1 MDINQITEEL
11 DTLFAQE
18 KIAEIPQFLESHIAQ
33 AAQEGAQEV
42 LLTLYNEIIGFYRE
56 TGQYALSIEN
66 CHKAVALMKKM
77 GIQDTIPYA
86 TTLLNI
92 ANAHRAAGLL
102 QESLELYNR
111 VRPIYVAHLDENDMY
126 FANFYNNLSLLYQE
140 MGDFASAKDQLVNAL
155 SIVSHK
161 PDRQFEAAVTQ
172 ANLANT
178 CIELGQDDEA
188 RARAEEAIRIFEEL
202 GVDDAHYSAAL
213 SALGSLYYMDK
224 DYNSALRAMEK
235 SRECVAKYLGTDNI
249 QYQRLS
255 ENIEIIQDK
264 IRTSEELSEAETPAQ
279 EETASVSAVEAS
291 EPEVLG
297 ELPVEVPVLENLA
310 EVPAL
315 ETLAAEASELETLAL
330 SEEMPEPEVPVTEE
344 MPELETFVPE
354 EASGQ
359 EVSVEVAFTE
369 KSESEAMSEEP
380 EQESEP
386 DRGTEQKEFA
396 EMSAESEQKSESVQS
411 FEQEPFTETTEA
423 EGMPAPAEKVE
434 QEAEFGGV
442 PEAETF
448 VLEESGQEAS
458 VEMPVS
464 EEPKQETSVEV
475 ALTEKSESEAGQE
488 IVSGGAPE
496 PKIPMSEEES
506 EPKTFA
512 EASVLEASG
521 QESESGEM
529 PASEATVSE
538 KVHGQEESAEVPEQ
552 EVVLGETPEQ
562 KTSVLP
568 EPHQELEPARVSEQE
583 VFVVMPK
590 ESEQESEPAVEESL
604 TETPPTEMSEAEAIP
619 TEESKAETSVAASPE
634 AKIMPAE
641 ESKEE
646 ASVAEESTDSSE
658 MKAIPTEESNGEAV
672 VEALSTEETALESVL
687 EEPKKD
693 TFVETPNTETD
704 QSAIPAESPEQED
717 LTPSI
722 TGIDLC
728 RRYYEEYGRPMI
740 AGKFQAYESR
750 IAVGLVGKG
759 SDCFGFDDVLSQDH
773 DFGPRFVMWVTK
785 KVYDEIGEEL
795 QEAYDK
801 LPSQFLGIDRIETFH
816 GKDRSGVMI
825 IEEFYKSLLGF
836 DLAGMLAHNNEDT
849 ASGKENLDTIKCWL
863 SVQEYALAAA
873 VNGEVFR
880 DDEGIFTQY
889 RNLLSAY
896 YPKAVWYRKV
906 AQTCALFSQSGQ
918 YNLPRMRRRGQLV
931 SAELAKAE
939 CAKQAM
945 KLYYLLN
952 RKYAP
957 HDKWLYRGMPENA
970 QMTLGEEGMENAD
983 VPKLVE
989 KLSLLP
995 ADKAH
1000 EAALTMAVESLAVI
1014 FANELEKLNM
1024 VGKCDLYLDVCTKE
1038 LMTKSDALL
1047 TAIVAN
1053 TPIVTALSLSI
1064 AKSEFEAFDKV
1075 QNEGGRASCQ
1085 NNWPTFK
1092 VMRMSQYMTWT
1103 EDMLLQYLYE
1113 FKTNYA
1119 NGRNMIEEKYAR
1131 MMESTAPLEY
1141 ARFAK
1146 RLPAVSEAKKAI
1158 VEQIV
1163 ALQVKWMEEFAAQY
1177 PNLAEDARAIH
1188 TAEDL
1193 SYDTSYE
1200 TYLRG
1205 ELRTYSDRM
1214 LEMYGRYIVAHAQEG
1229 KNVACEIMKNTVQF
1243 YGYQDLETANAK
1255 SANDTHDR

>member
-1 MDINQITEEL
+1 MDINQITQEL
-11 DTLFAQE
+11 DALFAQE
-18 KIAEIPQFLESHIAQ
+18 KIGEIPQFLESHIAQ
-33 AAQEGAQEV
+33 AAKEGAQDV

-56 TGQYALSIEN
+56 TGQYTLSIEN
-66 CHKAVALMKKM
+66 CHKAVALMNEM

-102 QESLELYNR
+102 QESLDLYNR
-111 VRPIYVAHLDENDMY
+111 VRPIYVTHLDEDDMY

-224 DYNSALRAMEK
+224 DYNSALNAMEK

-255 ENIEIIQDK
+255 ENIVIIQDK
-264 IRTSEELSEAETPAQ
+264 IKNSEKLPDTERTDAEEP
-279 EETASVSAVEAS
+279 SAVSDAGANAERTNAE
-291 EPEVLG
+291 EPSAVPDAGTVEQEVTG
-297 ELPVEVPVLENLA
+297 ELPVEMP
-310 EVPAL
+310 
-315 ETLAAEASELETLAL
+315 ELEYLPEESALDTLVVESAEMEILAGAL
-330 SEEMPEPEVPVTEE
+330 SEEPAPEVAVTGEESAPEESVPEASEEAPDMFESEPKVFGEDPDKCEPVKEESEPEKSAQAAFEEAPAISEPVKEEPKPEVTEE
-344 MPELETFVPE
+344 E
-354 EASGQ
+354 
-359 EVSVEVAFTE
+359 
-369 KSESEAMSEEP
+369 
-380 EQESEP
+380 
-386 DRGTEQKEFA
+386 
-396 EMSAESEQKSESVQS
+396 
-411 FEQEPFTETTEA
+411 
-423 EGMPAPAEKVE
+423 
-434 QEAEFGGV
+434 
-442 PEAETF
+442 
-448 VLEESGQEAS
+448 
-458 VEMPVS
+458 PVS
-464 EEPKQETSVEV
+464 EEPAQR
-475 ALTEKSESEAGQE
+475 A
-488 IVSGGAPE
+488 
-496 PKIPMSEEES
+496 SEEEPVIS
-506 EPKTFA
+506 EPMKEEPKPEVTEEEPA
-512 EASVLEASG
+512 I
-521 QESESGEM
+521 SEPVKE
-529 PASEATVSE
+529 
-538 KVHGQEESAEVPEQ
+538 
-552 EVVLGETPEQ
+552 
-562 KTSVLP
+562 
-568 EPHQELEPARVSEQE
+568 ELEP
-583 VFVVMPK
+583 
-590 ESEQESEPAVEESL
+590 EESVA
-604 TETPPTEMSEAEAIP
+604 TEKE
-619 TEESKAETSVAASPE
+619 PE
-634 AKIMPAE
+634 LKVF
-641 ESKEE
+641 EE
-646 ASVAEESTDSSE
+646 A
-658 MKAIPTEESNGEAV
+658 P
-672 VEALSTEETALESVL
+672 
-687 EEPKKD
+687 EEP
-693 TFVETPNTETD
+693 EL
-704 QSAIPAESPEQED
+704 ED
-717 LTPSI
+717 LTPPI
-722 TGIDLC
+722 TGMELC

-740 AGKFQAYESR
+740 AGKFHTYESR

-801 LPSQFLGIDRIETFH
+801 LPNQFLGVDRIETFH

-825 IEEFYKSLLGF
+825 IEEFYKNLLGF
-836 DLAGMLAHNNEDT
+836 DLVGMLAHNHEDT
-849 ASGKENLDTIKCWL
+849 ASGKESLDTIKCWL
-863 SVQEYALAAA
+863 SVQEYGLAAA

-889 RNLLSAY
+889 RKLLSAY

-957 HDKWLYRGMPENA
+957 HDKWLYKGMPENP

-989 KLSLLP
+989 QMSLLP
-995 ADKAH
+995 ADIAH
-1000 EAALTMAVESLAVI
+1000 EAALTTAVESLAVI

-1024 VGKCDLYLDVCTKE
+1024 VGKCDLYLDACTKE

-1141 ARFAK
+1141 ARFAN
-1146 RLPAVSEAKKAI
+1146 RLPEVSEAKKAI

-1177 PNLAEDARAIH
+1177 PNLAEDARTIH

-1193 SYDTSYE
+1193 PYDTSYE

-1229 KNVACEIMKNTVQF
+1229 KNVAREIMENTVQF
-1243 YGYQDLETANAK
+1243 YGYQDLASANAK
-1255 SANDTHDR
+1255 SMQS

>member
-1 MDINQITEEL
+1 MDINQITQEL
-11 DTLFAQE
+11 DALFAQE
-18 KIAEIPQFLESHIAQ
+18 KIGEIPQFLESHIAQ
-33 AAQEGAQEV
+33 AAKEGAQDV

-56 TGQYALSIEN
+56 TGQYTLSIEN
-66 CHKAVALMKKM
+66 CHKAVALMNEM

-102 QESLELYNR
+102 QESLDLYNR
-111 VRPIYVAHLDENDMY
+111 VRPIYVTHLDEDDMY

-224 DYNSALRAMEK
+224 DYNSALNAMEK

-255 ENIEIIQDK
+255 ENIVIIQDK
-264 IRTSEELSEAETPAQ
+264 IKNSEKLSDTERTDAEEP
-279 EETASVSAVEAS
+279 SAVSDGANAERTNAE
-291 EPEVLG
+291 EPSAVPDAGTVGQEVTG
-297 ELPVEVPVLENLA
+297 ELPVQMP
-310 EVPAL
+310 
-315 ETLAAEASELETLAL
+315 ELEYLPEESALDTLVVESAEMEILAGAL
-330 SEEMPEPEVPVTEE
+330 SEEPAPEVAVTGEE
-344 MPELETFVPE
+344 SAPEESVPE
-354 EASGQ
+354 A
-359 EVSVEVAFTE
+359 
-369 KSESEAMSEEP
+369 SEEAP
-380 EQESEP
+380 DMFESEP
-386 DRGTEQKEFA
+386 KVFGEDPDKC
-396 EMSAESEQKSESVQS
+396 
-411 FEQEPFTETTEA
+411 EPV
-423 EGMPAPAEKVE
+423 K
-434 QEAEFGGV
+434 
-442 PEAETF
+442 
-448 VLEESGQEAS
+448 
-458 VEMPVS
+458 
-464 EEPKQETSVEV
+464 
-475 ALTEKSESEAGQE
+475 
-488 IVSGGAPE
+488 
-496 PKIPMSEEES
+496 EES
-506 EPKTFA
+506 EPEKSAQAAFE
-512 EASVLEASG
+512 EAPAISEPVKEESKSEVTEEEPVSSEPAQGTSEEEPAIS
-521 QESESGEM
+521 ESESKVIEEEPDKYEPVKEEPKSEVTEEG
-529 PASEATVSE
+529 PASSKPAPGASEEEPAISESELVTNEKRFESEEIVQEASAISE
-538 KVHGQEESAEVPEQ
+538 SVKEEPKPEVIEEEPAQRASEEEPVISEPMKEEPKPEVT
-552 EVVLGETPEQ
+552 EE
-562 KTSVLP
+562 
-568 EPHQELEPARVSEQE
+568 EPAISEPVKEELEP
-583 VFVVMPK
+583 
-590 ESEQESEPAVEESL
+590 EESVA
-604 TETPPTEMSEAEAIP
+604 TEKE
-619 TEESKAETSVAASPE
+619 PE
-634 AKIMPAE
+634 LKVF
-641 ESKEE
+641 EE
-646 ASVAEESTDSSE
+646 A
-658 MKAIPTEESNGEAV
+658 P
-672 VEALSTEETALESVL
+672 
-687 EEPKKD
+687 EEP
-693 TFVETPNTETD
+693 EL
-704 QSAIPAESPEQED
+704 ED
-717 LTPSI
+717 LTPPI
-722 TGIDLC
+722 TGMELC

-740 AGKFQAYESR
+740 AGKFHAYESR

-801 LPSQFLGIDRIETFH
+801 LPNQFLGVDRIETFH

-825 IEEFYKSLLGF
+825 IEEFYKNLLGF
-836 DLAGMLAHNNEDT
+836 DLVGMLAHNHEDT
-849 ASGKENLDTIKCWL
+849 ASGKESLDTIKCWL
-863 SVQEYALAAA
+863 SVQEYGLAAA

-889 RNLLSAY
+889 RKLLSAY

-957 HDKWLYRGMPENA
+957 HDKWLYKGMPENP

-989 KLSLLP
+989 QMSLLP
-995 ADKAH
+995 ADIAH
-1000 EAALTMAVESLAVI
+1000 EAALTTAVESLAVI

-1024 VGKCDLYLDVCTKE
+1024 VGKCDLYLDACTKE

-1141 ARFAK
+1141 ARFAN
-1146 RLPAVSEAKKAI
+1146 RLPEVSEAKKAI

-1177 PNLAEDARAIH
+1177 PNLAEDARTIH

-1193 SYDTSYE
+1193 PYDTSYE

-1229 KNVACEIMKNTVQF
+1229 KNVAREIMENTVQF
-1243 YGYQDLETANAK
+1243 YGYQDLASANAK
-1255 SANDTHDR
+1255 SMQS

>member
-1 MDINQITEEL
+1 
-11 DTLFAQE
+11 
-18 KIAEIPQFLESHIAQ
+18 
-33 AAQEGAQEV
+33 
-42 LLTLYNEIIGFYRE
+42 
-56 TGQYALSIEN
+56 
-66 CHKAVALMKKM
+66 
-77 GIQDTIPYA
+77 
-86 TTLLNI
+86 
-92 ANAHRAAGLL
+92 
-102 QESLELYNR
+102 
-111 VRPIYVAHLDENDMY
+111 
-126 FANFYNNLSLLYQE
+126 
-140 MGDFASAKDQLVNAL
+140 
-155 SIVSHK
+155 
-161 PDRQFEAAVTQ
+161 
-172 ANLANT
+172 
-178 CIELGQDDEA
+178 
-188 RARAEEAIRIFEEL
+188 
-202 GVDDAHYSAAL
+202 
-213 SALGSLYYMDK
+213 
-224 DYNSALRAMEK
+224 
-235 SRECVAKYLGTDNI
+235 
-249 QYQRLS
+249 
-255 ENIEIIQDK
+255 
-264 IRTSEELSEAETPAQ
+264 
-279 EETASVSAVEAS
+279 
-291 EPEVLG
+291 
-297 ELPVEVPVLENLA
+297 
-310 EVPAL
+310 
-315 ETLAAEASELETLAL
+315 
-330 SEEMPEPEVPVTEE
+330 
-344 MPELETFVPE
+344 MPELET
-354 EASGQ
+354 A
-359 EVSVEVAFTE
+359 
-369 KSESEAMSEEP
+369 
-380 EQESEP
+380 
-386 DRGTEQKEFA
+386 
-396 EMSAESEQKSESVQS
+396 
-411 FEQEPFTETTEA
+411 
-423 EGMPAPAEKVE
+423 
-434 QEAEFGGV
+434 
-442 PEAETF
+442 
-448 VLEESGQEAS
+448 VLE
-458 VEMPVS
+458 
-464 EEPKQETSVEV
+464 
-475 ALTEKSESEAGQE
+475 
-488 IVSGGAPE
+488 
-496 PKIPMSEEES
+496 
-506 EPKTFA
+506 
-512 EASVLEASG
+512 
-521 QESESGEM
+521 
-529 PASEATVSE
+529 
-538 KVHGQEESAEVPEQ
+538 
-552 EVVLGETPEQ
+552 
-562 KTSVLP
+562 
-568 EPHQELEPARVSEQE
+568 
-583 VFVVMPK
+583 
-590 ESEQESEPAVEESL
+590 ESEQESEPAQTSVEES
-604 TETPPTEMSEAEAIP
+604 PTEVSESEEEVFVAEASVNTSEVEAIP
-619 TEESKAETSVAASPE
+619 
-634 AKIMPAE
+634 I
-641 ESKEE
+641 
-646 ASVAEESTDSSE
+646 
-658 MKAIPTEESNGEAV
+658 EESNGEAA
-672 VEALSTEETALESVL
+672 VEVLSTEEPALEPVL
-687 EEPKKD
+687 EEPKREA
-693 TFVETPNTETD
+693 FAEAPLTETLE
-704 QSAIPAESPEQED
+704 QAASPAKSPEQED

-836 DLAGMLAHNNEDT
+836 DLVGMLAHNNEDT

-896 YPKAVWYRKV
+896 YPKAVWYRKA

-931 SAELAKAE
+931 AAELAKAE

-1000 EAALTMAVESLAVI
+1000 EAALTTAVESLAVI

-1193 SYDTSYE
+1193 AYDTSYE

-1214 LEMYGRYIVAHAQEG
+1214 LEMYGRYIVAHAQAG

-1255 SANDTHDR
+1255 SAN

>member
-1 MDINQITEEL
+1 MDINQITQEL
-11 DTLFAQE
+11 DALFAQE
-18 KIAEIPQFLESHIAQ
+18 KIGEIPQFLESHIAQ
-33 AAQEGAQEV
+33 AAKEGAQDV

-56 TGQYALSIEN
+56 TGQYTLSIEN
-66 CHKAVALMKKM
+66 CHKAVALMNEM

-102 QESLELYNR
+102 QESLDLYNR
-111 VRPIYVAHLDENDMY
+111 VRPIYVTHLDEDDMY

-224 DYNSALRAMEK
+224 DYNSALNAMEK

-255 ENIEIIQDK
+255 ENIVIIQDK
-264 IRTSEELSEAETPAQ
+264 IKNSEKLSDTERTDAEEPSAVSDGANAERTNAEEPSAVPDAGTVGQEVTGELSVQMP
-279 EETASVSAVEAS
+279 
-291 EPEVLG
+291 
-297 ELPVEVPVLENLA
+297 
-310 EVPAL
+310 
-315 ETLAAEASELETLAL
+315 ELEYLPEESALDTLVVESAEMEILAGAL
-330 SEEMPEPEVPVTEE
+330 SEEPAPEVAVTGEESAPEESVPEASEEAPDMFESEPKVFGEDPDKCEPVKEESEPEKSAQAAFEEAPAISEPVKEESKSEVTEE
-344 MPELETFVPE
+344 EPVSSEPAQGTSE
-354 EASGQ
+354 EEPAI
-359 EVSVEVAFTE
+359 
-369 KSESEAMSEEP
+369 SESESKVIEEEPDKYEPVKEELKPEVTEEGPASSEPAPGASEEEP
-380 EQESEP
+380 AISESELVTNEK
-386 DRGTEQKEFA
+386 RF
-396 EMSAESEQKSESVQS
+396 ESEEIVQEASAISESVK
-411 FEQEPFTETTEA
+411 EEPKPEVIE
-423 EGMPAPAEKVE
+423 EGSSSSEPAPGASEEEPAISESVKE
-434 QEAEFGGV
+434 EPK
-442 PEAETF
+442 PEVT
-448 VLEESGQEAS
+448 EEE
-458 VEMPVS
+458 PVS
-464 EEPKQETSVEV
+464 EEPAQR
-475 ALTEKSESEAGQE
+475 A
-488 IVSGGAPE
+488 
-496 PKIPMSEEES
+496 SEEEPVIS
-506 EPKTFA
+506 EPMK
-512 EASVLEASG
+512 
-521 QESESGEM
+521 
-529 PASEATVSE
+529 
-538 KVHGQEESAEVPEQ
+538 EESKPEVTE
-552 EVVLGETPEQ
+552 E
-562 KTSVLP
+562 
-568 EPHQELEPARVSEQE
+568 EPAISEPVKEELEP
-583 VFVVMPK
+583 
-590 ESEQESEPAVEESL
+590 EESVA
-604 TETPPTEMSEAEAIP
+604 TEKE
-619 TEESKAETSVAASPE
+619 PE
-634 AKIMPAE
+634 LKVF
-641 ESKEE
+641 EE
-646 ASVAEESTDSSE
+646 A
-658 MKAIPTEESNGEAV
+658 P
-672 VEALSTEETALESVL
+672 
-687 EEPKKD
+687 EEP
-693 TFVETPNTETD
+693 EL
-704 QSAIPAESPEQED
+704 ED
-717 LTPSI
+717 LTPPI
-722 TGIDLC
+722 IGMELC

-740 AGKFQAYESR
+740 AGKFHAYESR

-801 LPSQFLGIDRIETFH
+801 LPNQFLGVDRIETFH

-825 IEEFYKSLLGF
+825 IEEFYKNLLGF
-836 DLAGMLAHNNEDT
+836 DLVGMLAHNHEDT
-849 ASGKENLDTIKCWL
+849 ASGKESLDTIKCWL
-863 SVQEYALAAA
+863 SVQEYGLAAA

-889 RNLLSAY
+889 RKLLSAY

-957 HDKWLYRGMPENA
+957 HDKWLYKGMPENP

-989 KLSLLP
+989 QMSLLP
-995 ADKAH
+995 ADIAH
-1000 EAALTMAVESLAVI
+1000 EAALTTAVESLAVI

-1024 VGKCDLYLDVCTKE
+1024 VGKCDLYLDACTKE

-1141 ARFAK
+1141 ARFAN
-1146 RLPAVSEAKKAI
+1146 RLPEVSEAKKAI

-1177 PNLAEDARAIH
+1177 PNLAEDARTIH

-1193 SYDTSYE
+1193 PYDTSYE

-1229 KNVACEIMKNTVQF
+1229 KNVAREIMENTVQF
-1243 YGYQDLETANAK
+1243 YGYQDLASANAK
-1255 SANDTHDR
+1255 SMQS

>member
-1 MDINQITEEL
+1 MDINQITQEL
-11 DTLFAQE
+11 DALFAQE
-18 KIAEIPQFLESHIAQ
+18 KIGEIPQFLESHIAQ
-33 AAQEGAQEV
+33 AAKEGAQDV

-56 TGQYALSIEN
+56 TGQYTLSIEN
-66 CHKAVALMKKM
+66 CHKAVALMNEM

-102 QESLELYNR
+102 QESLDLYNR
-111 VRPIYVAHLDENDMY
+111 VRPIYVTHLDEDDMY

-224 DYNSALRAMEK
+224 DYNSALNAMEK

-255 ENIEIIQDK
+255 ENIVIIQDK
-264 IRTSEELSEAETPAQ
+264 IKNSEKLSDTERTDAEEP
-279 EETASVSAVEAS
+279 SAVSDAGANAERTNAE
-291 EPEVLG
+291 EPSAVPDAGTVEQEVTG
-297 ELPVEVPVLENLA
+297 ELPVEMP
-310 EVPAL
+310 
-315 ETLAAEASELETLAL
+315 ELEYLPEESALDTLVVESAEMEILAGAL
-330 SEEMPEPEVPVTEE
+330 SEEPAPEVAVTGEE
-344 MPELETFVPE
+344 SAPEESVPE
-354 EASGQ
+354 A
-359 EVSVEVAFTE
+359 
-369 KSESEAMSEEP
+369 SEEAP
-380 EQESEP
+380 DMFESEP
-386 DRGTEQKEFA
+386 KVFGEDPDKC
-396 EMSAESEQKSESVQS
+396 
-411 FEQEPFTETTEA
+411 EPV
-423 EGMPAPAEKVE
+423 K
-434 QEAEFGGV
+434 
-442 PEAETF
+442 
-448 VLEESGQEAS
+448 
-458 VEMPVS
+458 
-464 EEPKQETSVEV
+464 
-475 ALTEKSESEAGQE
+475 
-488 IVSGGAPE
+488 
-496 PKIPMSEEES
+496 EES
-506 EPKTFA
+506 EPEKSAQAAFE
-512 EASVLEASG
+512 EAPAISEPVKEESKSEVTEEEPVSSEPAQGTSEEEPAIS
-521 QESESGEM
+521 ESESKVIEEEPDKYEPVKEEPKSEVTEEE
-529 PASEATVSE
+529 PASSDPAPGASE
-538 KVHGQEESAEVPEQ
+538 EEPAIS
-552 EVVLGETPEQ
+552 
-562 KTSVLP
+562 
-568 EPHQELEPARVSEQE
+568 EPVKEELEP
-583 VFVVMPK
+583 
-590 ESEQESEPAVEESL
+590 EESVA
-604 TETPPTEMSEAEAIP
+604 TEKE
-619 TEESKAETSVAASPE
+619 PE
-634 AKIMPAE
+634 LKVF
-641 ESKEE
+641 EE
-646 ASVAEESTDSSE
+646 A
-658 MKAIPTEESNGEAV
+658 P
-672 VEALSTEETALESVL
+672 
-687 EEPKKD
+687 EEP
-693 TFVETPNTETD
+693 EL
-704 QSAIPAESPEQED
+704 ED
-717 LTPSI
+717 LTPPI
-722 TGIDLC
+722 TGMELC

-740 AGKFQAYESR
+740 AGKFHAYESR

-801 LPSQFLGIDRIETFH
+801 LPNQFLGVDRIETFH

-825 IEEFYKSLLGF
+825 IEEFYKNLLGF
-836 DLAGMLAHNNEDT
+836 DLVGMLAHNHEDT
-849 ASGKENLDTIKCWL
+849 ASGKESLDTIKCWL
-863 SVQEYALAAA
+863 SVQEYGLAAA

-889 RNLLSAY
+889 RKLLSAY

-957 HDKWLYRGMPENA
+957 HDKWLYKGMPENP

-989 KLSLLP
+989 QMSLLP
-995 ADKAH
+995 ADIAH
-1000 EAALTMAVESLAVI
+1000 EAALTTAVESLAVI

-1024 VGKCDLYLDVCTKE
+1024 VGKCDLYLDACTKE

-1141 ARFAK
+1141 ARFAN
-1146 RLPAVSEAKKAI
+1146 RLPEVSEAKKAI

-1177 PNLAEDARAIH
+1177 PNLAEDARTIH

-1193 SYDTSYE
+1193 PYDTSYE

-1229 KNVACEIMKNTVQF
+1229 KNVAREIMENTVQF
-1243 YGYQDLETANAK
+1243 YGYQDLASANAK
-1255 SANDTHDR
+1255 SMQS

>member
-1 MDINQITEEL
+1 MDINQITQEL
-11 DTLFAQE
+11 DALFAQE
-18 KIAEIPQFLESHIAQ
+18 KIGEIPQFLESHIAQ
-33 AAQEGAQEV
+33 AAKEGAQDV

-56 TGQYALSIEN
+56 TGQYTLSIEN
-66 CHKAVALMKKM
+66 CHKAVALMNEM

-102 QESLELYNR
+102 QESLDLYNR
-111 VRPIYVAHLDENDMY
+111 VRPIYVTHLDEDDMY

-224 DYNSALRAMEK
+224 DYNSALNAMEK

-255 ENIEIIQDK
+255 ENIVIIQDK
-264 IRTSEELSEAETPAQ
+264 IKNSEKLSDTERTDAEEP
-279 EETASVSAVEAS
+279 SAVSDGANAERTNAE
-291 EPEVLG
+291 EPSAVPDAGTVGQEVTG
-297 ELPVEVPVLENLA
+297 ELPVQMP
-310 EVPAL
+310 
-315 ETLAAEASELETLAL
+315 ELEYLPEESALDTLVVESAEMEILAGAL
-330 SEEMPEPEVPVTEE
+330 SEEPAPEVAVTGEESAPEESVPEASEEAPDMFESEPKVFGEDPDKCEPVKEESEPEKSAQAAFEEAPAISEPVKEESKSEVTEE
-344 MPELETFVPE
+344 EPVSSEPAQGTSE
-354 EASGQ
+354 EEPAI
-359 EVSVEVAFTE
+359 
-369 KSESEAMSEEP
+369 SESESKVIEEEPDKYEPVKEEPKSEVTEEEPASSDPAPGASEE
-380 EQESEP
+380 EP
-386 DRGTEQKEFA
+386 DKYEPVKEEPKSEVTEEEPA
-396 EMSAESEQKSESVQS
+396 SSDPAPGASEEEPAISESVK
-411 FEQEPFTETTEA
+411 EEPKPEVTE
-423 EGMPAPAEKVE
+423 
-434 QEAEFGGV
+434 
-442 PEAETF
+442 
-448 VLEESGQEAS
+448 EE
-458 VEMPVS
+458 PVS
-464 EEPKQETSVEV
+464 EEPAQR
-475 ALTEKSESEAGQE
+475 A
-488 IVSGGAPE
+488 
-496 PKIPMSEEES
+496 SEEEPVIS
-506 EPKTFA
+506 EPMK
-512 EASVLEASG
+512 
-521 QESESGEM
+521 
-529 PASEATVSE
+529 
-538 KVHGQEESAEVPEQ
+538 EESKPEVTE
-552 EVVLGETPEQ
+552 E
-562 KTSVLP
+562 
-568 EPHQELEPARVSEQE
+568 EPAISEPVKEELEP
-583 VFVVMPK
+583 
-590 ESEQESEPAVEESL
+590 EESVA
-604 TETPPTEMSEAEAIP
+604 TEKE
-619 TEESKAETSVAASPE
+619 PE
-634 AKIMPAE
+634 LKVF
-641 ESKEE
+641 EE
-646 ASVAEESTDSSE
+646 A
-658 MKAIPTEESNGEAV
+658 P
-672 VEALSTEETALESVL
+672 
-687 EEPKKD
+687 EEP
-693 TFVETPNTETD
+693 EL
-704 QSAIPAESPEQED
+704 ED
-717 LTPSI
+717 LTPPI
-722 TGIDLC
+722 IGMELC

-740 AGKFQAYESR
+740 AGKFHAYESR

-801 LPSQFLGIDRIETFH
+801 LPNQFLGVDRIETFH

-825 IEEFYKSLLGF
+825 IEEFYKNLLGF
-836 DLAGMLAHNNEDT
+836 DLVGMLAHNHEDT
-849 ASGKENLDTIKCWL
+849 ASGKESLDTIKCWL
-863 SVQEYALAAA
+863 SVQEYGLAAA

-889 RNLLSAY
+889 RKLLSAY

-939 CAKQAM
+939 CVKQAM

-957 HDKWLYRGMPENA
+957 HDKWLYKGMPENP

-989 KLSLLP
+989 QMSLLP
-995 ADKAH
+995 ADIAH
-1000 EAALTMAVESLAVI
+1000 EAALTTAVESLAVI

-1024 VGKCDLYLDVCTKE
+1024 VGKCDLYLDACTKE

-1141 ARFAK
+1141 ARFAN
-1146 RLPAVSEAKKAI
+1146 RLPEVSEAKKAI

-1177 PNLAEDARAIH
+1177 PNLAEDARTIH

-1193 SYDTSYE
+1193 PYDTSYE

-1229 KNVACEIMKNTVQF
+1229 KNVAREIMENTVQF
-1243 YGYQDLETANAK
+1243 YGYQDLASANAK
-1255 SANDTHDR
+1255 SMQS

>member
-1 MDINQITEEL
+1 MDINQITQEL
-11 DTLFAQE
+11 DALFAQE
-18 KIAEIPQFLESHIAQ
+18 KIGEIPQFLESHIAQ
-33 AAQEGAQEV
+33 AAKEGTQDV

-56 TGQYALSIEN
+56 TGQYTLSIEN
-66 CHKAVALMKKM
+66 CHKAVALMNEM

-102 QESLELYNR
+102 QESLDLYNR
-111 VRPIYVAHLDENDMY
+111 VRPIYVTHLDEDDMY

-224 DYNSALRAMEK
+224 DYNSALNAMEK

-255 ENIEIIQDK
+255 ENIVIIQDK
-264 IRTSEELSEAETPAQ
+264 IKNSEKLSDTERTDAEEP
-279 EETASVSAVEAS
+279 SAVSDGANAERTNAE
-291 EPEVLG
+291 EPSAVPDAGTVGQEVTG
-297 ELPVEVPVLENLA
+297 ELPVQMP
-310 EVPAL
+310 
-315 ETLAAEASELETLAL
+315 ELEYLPEESALDTLVVESAEMEILAGAL
-330 SEEMPEPEVPVTEE
+330 SEEPAPEVAVTGEESAPEESVPEASEEAPDMFESEPKVFGEDPDKCEPVKEESEPEKSAQAAFEEAPAISEPVKEESKSEVTEE
-344 MPELETFVPE
+344 EPVSSEPAQGTSE
-354 EASGQ
+354 EEPAI
-359 EVSVEVAFTE
+359 
-369 KSESEAMSEEP
+369 SESESKVIEEEPDKYEPVKEEPKSEVTEEEPASSDPAPGASEEEP
-380 EQESEP
+380 AISESELVTNEK
-386 DRGTEQKEFA
+386 RF
-396 EMSAESEQKSESVQS
+396 ESEEIVQEASAISESVK
-411 FEQEPFTETTEA
+411 EEPKPEVIE
-423 EGMPAPAEKVE
+423 EGSSSSEPAPGASEEEPAISESVKE
-434 QEAEFGGV
+434 EPK
-442 PEAETF
+442 PEVTK
-448 VLEESGQEAS
+448 EE
-458 VEMPVS
+458 PVS
-464 EEPKQETSVEV
+464 EEPAQR
-475 ALTEKSESEAGQE
+475 A
-488 IVSGGAPE
+488 
-496 PKIPMSEEES
+496 SEEERVIS
-506 EPKTFA
+506 EPMKEEPKPEVTEEEPA
-512 EASVLEASG
+512 I
-521 QESESGEM
+521 SEPVKE
-529 PASEATVSE
+529 
-538 KVHGQEESAEVPEQ
+538 
-552 EVVLGETPEQ
+552 
-562 KTSVLP
+562 
-568 EPHQELEPARVSEQE
+568 ELEP
-583 VFVVMPK
+583 
-590 ESEQESEPAVEESL
+590 EESVA
-604 TETPPTEMSEAEAIP
+604 TEKE
-619 TEESKAETSVAASPE
+619 PE
-634 AKIMPAE
+634 LKVF
-641 ESKEE
+641 EE
-646 ASVAEESTDSSE
+646 A
-658 MKAIPTEESNGEAV
+658 P
-672 VEALSTEETALESVL
+672 
-687 EEPKKD
+687 EEP
-693 TFVETPNTETD
+693 EL
-704 QSAIPAESPEQED
+704 ED
-717 LTPSI
+717 LTPPI
-722 TGIDLC
+722 IGMELC

-740 AGKFQAYESR
+740 AGKFHAYESR

-801 LPSQFLGIDRIETFH
+801 LPNQFLGVDRIETFH

-825 IEEFYKSLLGF
+825 IEEFYKNLLGF
-836 DLAGMLAHNNEDT
+836 DLVGMLAHNHEDT
-849 ASGKENLDTIKCWL
+849 ASGKESLDTIKCWL
-863 SVQEYALAAA
+863 SVQEYGLAAA

-889 RNLLSAY
+889 RKLLSAY

-957 HDKWLYRGMPENA
+957 HDKWLYKGMPENP

-989 KLSLLP
+989 QMSLLP
-995 ADKAH
+995 ADIAH
-1000 EAALTMAVESLAVI
+1000 EAALTTAVESLAVI

-1024 VGKCDLYLDVCTKE
+1024 VGKCDLYLDACTKE

-1141 ARFAK
+1141 ARFAN
-1146 RLPAVSEAKKAI
+1146 RLPEVSEAKKAI

-1177 PNLAEDARAIH
+1177 PNLAEDARTIH

-1193 SYDTSYE
+1193 PYDTSYE

-1229 KNVACEIMKNTVQF
+1229 KNVAREIMENTVQF
-1243 YGYQDLETANAK
+1243 YGYQDLASANAK
-1255 SANDTHDR
+1255 SMQS

>member
-1 MDINQITEEL
+1 MDINQITQEL
-11 DTLFAQE
+11 DALFAQE
-18 KIAEIPQFLESHIAQ
+18 KIGEIPQFLESHIAQ
-33 AAQEGAQEV
+33 AAKEGAQDV

-56 TGQYALSIEN
+56 TGQYTLSIEN
-66 CHKAVALMKKM
+66 CHKAVALMNEM

-102 QESLELYNR
+102 QESLDLYNR
-111 VRPIYVAHLDENDMY
+111 VRPIYVTHLDEDDMY

-224 DYNSALRAMEK
+224 DYNSALNAMEK

-255 ENIEIIQDK
+255 ENIVIIQDK
-264 IRTSEELSEAETPAQ
+264 IKNSEKLSDTERTDAEEP
-279 EETASVSAVEAS
+279 SAVSDGANAERTNAE
-291 EPEVLG
+291 EPSAVPDAGTVGQEVTG
-297 ELPVEVPVLENLA
+297 ELPVQMP
-310 EVPAL
+310 
-315 ETLAAEASELETLAL
+315 ELEYLPEESALDTLVVESAEMEILAGAL
-330 SEEMPEPEVPVTEE
+330 SEEPAPEVAVTGEE
-344 MPELETFVPE
+344 SAPEESVPE
-354 EASGQ
+354 A
-359 EVSVEVAFTE
+359 
-369 KSESEAMSEEP
+369 SEEAP
-380 EQESEP
+380 DMFESEP
-386 DRGTEQKEFA
+386 KVFGEDPDKC
-396 EMSAESEQKSESVQS
+396 
-411 FEQEPFTETTEA
+411 EPV
-423 EGMPAPAEKVE
+423 K
-434 QEAEFGGV
+434 
-442 PEAETF
+442 
-448 VLEESGQEAS
+448 
-458 VEMPVS
+458 
-464 EEPKQETSVEV
+464 
-475 ALTEKSESEAGQE
+475 
-488 IVSGGAPE
+488 
-496 PKIPMSEEES
+496 EES
-506 EPKTFA
+506 EPEKSAQAAFE
-512 EASVLEASG
+512 EAPAI
-521 QESESGEM
+521 SE
-529 PASEATVSE
+529 PV
-538 KVHGQEESAEVPEQ
+538 KEESKSEVTEEEPVSSEPAQGTSEEEPVISEPMKEEPKPEVT
-552 EVVLGETPEQ
+552 EE
-562 KTSVLP
+562 
-568 EPHQELEPARVSEQE
+568 EPAISEPVKEELEP
-583 VFVVMPK
+583 
-590 ESEQESEPAVEESL
+590 EESVA
-604 TETPPTEMSEAEAIP
+604 TEKE
-619 TEESKAETSVAASPE
+619 PE
-634 AKIMPAE
+634 LKVF
-641 ESKEE
+641 EE
-646 ASVAEESTDSSE
+646 A
-658 MKAIPTEESNGEAV
+658 P
-672 VEALSTEETALESVL
+672 
-687 EEPKKD
+687 EEP
-693 TFVETPNTETD
+693 EL
-704 QSAIPAESPEQED
+704 ED
-717 LTPSI
+717 LTPPI
-722 TGIDLC
+722 TGMELC

-740 AGKFQAYESR
+740 AGKFHAYESR

-801 LPSQFLGIDRIETFH
+801 LPNQFLGVDRIETFH

-825 IEEFYKSLLGF
+825 IEEFYKNLLGF
-836 DLAGMLAHNNEDT
+836 DLVGMLAHNHEDT
-849 ASGKENLDTIKCWL
+849 ASGKESLDTIKCWL
-863 SVQEYALAAA
+863 SVQEYGLAAA

-889 RNLLSAY
+889 RKLLSAY

-957 HDKWLYRGMPENA
+957 HDKWLYKGMPENP

-989 KLSLLP
+989 QMSLLP
-995 ADKAH
+995 ADIAH
-1000 EAALTMAVESLAVI
+1000 EAALTTAVESLAVI

-1024 VGKCDLYLDVCTKE
+1024 VGKCDLYLDACTKE

-1141 ARFAK
+1141 ARFAN
-1146 RLPAVSEAKKAI
+1146 RLPEVSEAKKAI

-1177 PNLAEDARAIH
+1177 PNLAEDARTIH

-1193 SYDTSYE
+1193 PYDTSYE

-1229 KNVACEIMKNTVQF
+1229 KNVAREIMENTVQF
-1243 YGYQDLETANAK
+1243 YGYQDLASANAK
-1255 SANDTHDR
+1255 SMQS

>member
-1 MDINQITEEL
+1 MDINQITQEL
-11 DTLFAQE
+11 DALFAQE
-18 KIAEIPQFLESHIAQ
+18 KIGEIPQFLESHIAQ
-33 AAQEGAQEV
+33 AAKEGAQDV

-56 TGQYALSIEN
+56 TGQYTLSIEN
-66 CHKAVALMKKM
+66 CHKAVALMNEM

-102 QESLELYNR
+102 QESLDLYNR
-111 VRPIYVAHLDENDMY
+111 VRPIYVTHLDEDDMY

-224 DYNSALRAMEK
+224 DYNSALNAMEK

-255 ENIEIIQDK
+255 ENIVIIQDK
-264 IRTSEELSEAETPAQ
+264 IKNSEKLSDTERTDAEEP
-279 EETASVSAVEAS
+279 SAVSDGANAERTNAE
-291 EPEVLG
+291 EPSAVPDAGTVGQEVTG
-297 ELPVEVPVLENLA
+297 ELPVQMP
-310 EVPAL
+310 
-315 ETLAAEASELETLAL
+315 ELEYLPEESALDTLVVESAEMEILAGAL
-330 SEEMPEPEVPVTEE
+330 SEEPAPEVAVTGEESAPEESVPEASEEAPDMFESEPKVFGEDPDKCEPVKEESEPEKSAQAAFEEAPAISEPVKEESKSEVTEE
-344 MPELETFVPE
+344 EPVSSEPAQGTSE
-354 EASGQ
+354 EEPAI
-359 EVSVEVAFTE
+359 
-369 KSESEAMSEEP
+369 SESESKVIEEEPDKYEPVKEEPKSEVTEEGPASSEPAPGASEEEP
-380 EQESEP
+380 AISESELVTNEK
-386 DRGTEQKEFA
+386 RF
-396 EMSAESEQKSESVQS
+396 ESEEIVQEASAISESVK
-411 FEQEPFTETTEA
+411 EEPKPEVTE
-423 EGMPAPAEKVE
+423 
-434 QEAEFGGV
+434 
-442 PEAETF
+442 
-448 VLEESGQEAS
+448 EE
-458 VEMPVS
+458 PVS
-464 EEPKQETSVEV
+464 EEPAQR
-475 ALTEKSESEAGQE
+475 A
-488 IVSGGAPE
+488 
-496 PKIPMSEEES
+496 SEEEPVIS
-506 EPKTFA
+506 EPMKEEPKPEVTEEEPA
-512 EASVLEASG
+512 I
-521 QESESGEM
+521 SEPVKE
-529 PASEATVSE
+529 
-538 KVHGQEESAEVPEQ
+538 
-552 EVVLGETPEQ
+552 
-562 KTSVLP
+562 
-568 EPHQELEPARVSEQE
+568 ELEP
-583 VFVVMPK
+583 
-590 ESEQESEPAVEESL
+590 EESVA
-604 TETPPTEMSEAEAIP
+604 TEKE
-619 TEESKAETSVAASPE
+619 PE
-634 AKIMPAE
+634 LKVF
-641 ESKEE
+641 EE
-646 ASVAEESTDSSE
+646 A
-658 MKAIPTEESNGEAV
+658 P
-672 VEALSTEETALESVL
+672 
-687 EEPKKD
+687 EEP
-693 TFVETPNTETD
+693 EL
-704 QSAIPAESPEQED
+704 ED
-717 LTPSI
+717 LTPPI
-722 TGIDLC
+722 TGMELC

-740 AGKFQAYESR
+740 AGKFHAYESR

-801 LPSQFLGIDRIETFH
+801 LPNQFLGVDRIETFH

-825 IEEFYKSLLGF
+825 IEEFYKNLLGF
-836 DLAGMLAHNNEDT
+836 DLVGMLAHNHEDT
-849 ASGKENLDTIKCWL
+849 ASGKESLDTIKCWL
-863 SVQEYALAAA
+863 SVQEYGLAAA

-889 RNLLSAY
+889 RKLLSAY

-957 HDKWLYRGMPENA
+957 HDKWLYKGMPENP

-989 KLSLLP
+989 QMSLLP
-995 ADKAH
+995 ADIAH
-1000 EAALTMAVESLAVI
+1000 EAALTTAVESLAVI

-1024 VGKCDLYLDVCTKE
+1024 VGKCDLYLDACTKE

-1141 ARFAK
+1141 ARFAN
-1146 RLPAVSEAKKAI
+1146 RLPEVSEAKKAI

-1177 PNLAEDARAIH
+1177 PNLAEDARTIH

-1193 SYDTSYE
+1193 PYDTSYE

-1229 KNVACEIMKNTVQF
+1229 KNVAREIMENTVQF
-1243 YGYQDLETANAK
+1243 YGYQDLASANAK
-1255 SANDTHDR
+1255 SMQS

>member
-1 MDINQITEEL
+1 MDINQITQEL
-11 DTLFAQE
+11 DALFAQE
-18 KIAEIPQFLESHIAQ
+18 KIGEIPQFLESHIAQ
-33 AAQEGAQEV
+33 AAKEGAQDV

-56 TGQYALSIEN
+56 TGQYTLSIEN
-66 CHKAVALMKKM
+66 CHKAVALMNEM

-102 QESLELYNR
+102 QESLDLYNR
-111 VRPIYVAHLDENDMY
+111 VRPIYVTHLDEDDMY

-224 DYNSALRAMEK
+224 DYNSALNAMEK

-255 ENIEIIQDK
+255 ENIVIIQGK
-264 IRTSEELSEAETPAQ
+264 IKNSEKLPDTERTDAEEP
-279 EETASVSAVEAS
+279 SAVSDAGANAERTNAE
-291 EPEVLG
+291 EPSAVPDAGTVEQEVTG
-297 ELPVEVPVLENLA
+297 ELPVEMP
-310 EVPAL
+310 
-315 ETLAAEASELETLAL
+315 ELEYLPEESALDTLVVESAEMEILAGAL
-330 SEEMPEPEVPVTEE
+330 SEEPAPEVAVTGEESAPEESVPEASEEAPDMFESEPKVFGEDPDKCEPVKEESEPEKSAQAAFEEAPAISEPVKEESKSEVTEE
-344 MPELETFVPE
+344 EPVSSEPAQGTSE
-354 EASGQ
+354 EEPAI
-359 EVSVEVAFTE
+359 
-369 KSESEAMSEEP
+369 SESESKVIEEEPDKYEPVKEEPKSEVTEEEPASSDPAPGASEEEP
-380 EQESEP
+380 AISESELVTNEK
-386 DRGTEQKEFA
+386 RF
-396 EMSAESEQKSESVQS
+396 ESEEIVQEASAISESVK
-411 FEQEPFTETTEA
+411 EEPKPEVTE
-423 EGMPAPAEKVE
+423 
-434 QEAEFGGV
+434 
-442 PEAETF
+442 
-448 VLEESGQEAS
+448 EE
-458 VEMPVS
+458 PVS
-464 EEPKQETSVEV
+464 EEPAQR
-475 ALTEKSESEAGQE
+475 A
-488 IVSGGAPE
+488 
-496 PKIPMSEEES
+496 SEEEPVIS
-506 EPKTFA
+506 EPMKEEPKPEVTEEEPA
-512 EASVLEASG
+512 I
-521 QESESGEM
+521 SEPVKE
-529 PASEATVSE
+529 
-538 KVHGQEESAEVPEQ
+538 
-552 EVVLGETPEQ
+552 
-562 KTSVLP
+562 
-568 EPHQELEPARVSEQE
+568 ELEP
-583 VFVVMPK
+583 
-590 ESEQESEPAVEESL
+590 EESVA
-604 TETPPTEMSEAEAIP
+604 TEKE
-619 TEESKAETSVAASPE
+619 PE
-634 AKIMPAE
+634 LKVF
-641 ESKEE
+641 EE
-646 ASVAEESTDSSE
+646 A
-658 MKAIPTEESNGEAV
+658 P
-672 VEALSTEETALESVL
+672 
-687 EEPKKD
+687 EEP
-693 TFVETPNTETD
+693 EL
-704 QSAIPAESPEQED
+704 ED
-717 LTPSI
+717 LTPPI
-722 TGIDLC
+722 TGMELC

-740 AGKFQAYESR
+740 AGKFHAYESR

-801 LPSQFLGIDRIETFH
+801 LPNQFLGVDRIETFH

-825 IEEFYKSLLGF
+825 IEEFYKNLLGF
-836 DLAGMLAHNNEDT
+836 DLVGMLAHNHEDT
-849 ASGKENLDTIKCWL
+849 ASGKESLDTIKCWL
-863 SVQEYALAAA
+863 SVQEYGLAAA

-889 RNLLSAY
+889 RKLLSAY

-957 HDKWLYRGMPENA
+957 HDKWLYKGMPENP

-989 KLSLLP
+989 QMSLLP
-995 ADKAH
+995 ADIAH
-1000 EAALTMAVESLAVI
+1000 EAALTTAVESLAVI

-1024 VGKCDLYLDVCTKE
+1024 VGKCDLYLDACTKE

-1141 ARFAK
+1141 ARFAN
-1146 RLPAVSEAKKAI
+1146 RLPEVSEAKKAI

-1177 PNLAEDARAIH
+1177 PNLAEDARTIH

-1193 SYDTSYE
+1193 PYDTSYE

-1229 KNVACEIMKNTVQF
+1229 KNVAREIMENTVQF
-1243 YGYQDLETANAK
+1243 YGYQDLASANAK
-1255 SANDTHDR
+1255 SMQS

>member
-1 MDINQITEEL
+1 MDINQITQEL
-11 DTLFAQE
+11 DALFAQE
-18 KIAEIPQFLESHIAQ
+18 KIGEIPQFLESHIAQ
-33 AAQEGAQEV
+33 AAKEGAQDV

-56 TGQYALSIEN
+56 TGQYTLSIEN
-66 CHKAVALMKKM
+66 CHKAVALMNEM

-102 QESLELYNR
+102 QESLDLYNR
-111 VRPIYVAHLDENDMY
+111 VRPIYVTHLDEDDMY

-224 DYNSALRAMEK
+224 DYNSALNAMEK

-255 ENIEIIQDK
+255 ENIVIIQDK
-264 IRTSEELSEAETPAQ
+264 IKNSEKLSDTERTDAEEP
-279 EETASVSAVEAS
+279 SAVSDGANAERTNAE
-291 EPEVLG
+291 EPSAVPDAGTVGQEVTG
-297 ELPVEVPVLENLA
+297 ELPVQMP
-310 EVPAL
+310 
-315 ETLAAEASELETLAL
+315 ELEYLPEESALDTLVVESAEMEILAGAL
-330 SEEMPEPEVPVTEE
+330 SEEPAPEVAVTGEESAPEESVPEASEEAPDMFESEPKVFGEDPDKCEPVKEESEPEKSAQAAFEEAPAISEPVKEESKSEVTEE
-344 MPELETFVPE
+344 EPVSSEPAQGTSE
-354 EASGQ
+354 EEPAI
-359 EVSVEVAFTE
+359 
-369 KSESEAMSEEP
+369 SESESKVIEEEPDKYEPVKEEPKSEVTEEEPASSDPAPGASEE
-380 EQESEP
+380 EP
-386 DRGTEQKEFA
+386 A
-396 EMSAESEQKSESVQS
+396 ISESVK
-411 FEQEPFTETTEA
+411 EEPKPEVTE
-423 EGMPAPAEKVE
+423 
-434 QEAEFGGV
+434 
-442 PEAETF
+442 
-448 VLEESGQEAS
+448 EE
-458 VEMPVS
+458 PVS
-464 EEPKQETSVEV
+464 EEPAQR
-475 ALTEKSESEAGQE
+475 A
-488 IVSGGAPE
+488 
-496 PKIPMSEEES
+496 SEEEPVIS
-506 EPKTFA
+506 EPMK
-512 EASVLEASG
+512 
-521 QESESGEM
+521 
-529 PASEATVSE
+529 
-538 KVHGQEESAEVPEQ
+538 EESKPEVTE
-552 EVVLGETPEQ
+552 E
-562 KTSVLP
+562 
-568 EPHQELEPARVSEQE
+568 EPAISEPVKEELEP
-583 VFVVMPK
+583 
-590 ESEQESEPAVEESL
+590 EESVA
-604 TETPPTEMSEAEAIP
+604 TEKE
-619 TEESKAETSVAASPE
+619 PE
-634 AKIMPAE
+634 LKVF
-641 ESKEE
+641 EE
-646 ASVAEESTDSSE
+646 A
-658 MKAIPTEESNGEAV
+658 P
-672 VEALSTEETALESVL
+672 
-687 EEPKKD
+687 EEP
-693 TFVETPNTETD
+693 EL
-704 QSAIPAESPEQED
+704 ED
-717 LTPSI
+717 LTPPI
-722 TGIDLC
+722 IGMELC

-740 AGKFQAYESR
+740 AGKFHAYESR

-801 LPSQFLGIDRIETFH
+801 LPNQFLGVDRIETFH

-825 IEEFYKSLLGF
+825 IEEFYKNLLGF
-836 DLAGMLAHNNEDT
+836 DLVGMLAHNHEDT
-849 ASGKENLDTIKCWL
+849 ASGKESLDTIKCWL
-863 SVQEYALAAA
+863 SVQEYGLAAA

-889 RNLLSAY
+889 RKLLSAY

-957 HDKWLYRGMPENA
+957 HDKWLYKGMPENP

-989 KLSLLP
+989 QMSLLP
-995 ADKAH
+995 ADIAH
-1000 EAALTMAVESLAVI
+1000 EAALTTAVESLAVI

-1024 VGKCDLYLDVCTKE
+1024 VGKCDLYLDACTKE

-1141 ARFAK
+1141 ARFAN
-1146 RLPAVSEAKKAI
+1146 RLPEVSEAKKAI

-1177 PNLAEDARAIH
+1177 PNLAEDARTIH

-1193 SYDTSYE
+1193 PYDTSYE

-1229 KNVACEIMKNTVQF
+1229 KNVAREIMENTVQF
-1243 YGYQDLETANAK
+1243 YGYQDLASANAK
-1255 SANDTHDR
+1255 SMQS

>member
-66 CHKAVALMKKM
+66 CHKAVALMKEM

-172 ANLANT
+172 ANLDNT

-255 ENIEIIQDK
+255 ENIEIIQNK
-264 IRTSEELSEAETPAQ
+264 ISTSEKPSEAEKPAQ

-291 EPEVLG
+291 EPEALG
-297 ELPVEVPVLENLA
+297 EVPVEVPVLENLA

-315 ETLAAEASELETLAL
+315 ETLAAEASELETLVL
-330 SEEMPEPEVPVTEE
+330 SEEMPQPEVPVTEE
-344 MPELETFVPE
+344 MPELEAFVPE
-354 EASGQ
+354 EEAEPAGVSEQ
-359 EVSVEVAFTE
+359 EAFVETPE
-369 KSESEAMSEEP
+369 ES
-380 EQESEP
+380 EQESKPSQTSVQES
-386 DRGTEQKEFA
+386 FA
-396 EMSAESEQKSESVQS
+396 ET
-411 FEQEPFTETTEA
+411 PEA
-423 EGMPAPAEKVE
+423 EVMPAEEVE
-434 QEAEFGGV
+434 QEAE
-442 PEAETF
+442 TF
-448 VLEESGQEAS
+448 MQEDSGQEA
-458 VEMPVS
+458 
-464 EEPKQETSVEV
+464 
-475 ALTEKSESEAGQE
+475 
-488 IVSGGAPE
+488 
-496 PKIPMSEEES
+496 
-506 EPKTFA
+506 
-512 EASVLEASG
+512 ASG
-521 QESESGEM
+521 
-529 PASEATVSE
+529 
-538 KVHGQEESAEVPEQ
+538 EVPEL
-552 EVVLGETPEQ
+552 ETAVLE
-562 KTSVLP
+562 
-568 EPHQELEPARVSEQE
+568 
-583 VFVVMPK
+583 
-590 ESEQESEPAVEESL
+590 ESEQESEPAQTSVEES
-604 TETPPTEMSEAEAIP
+604 PTEVSESEEEVFVAEASVNTSEVEAIP
-619 TEESKAETSVAASPE
+619 
-634 AKIMPAE
+634 I
-641 ESKEE
+641 
-646 ASVAEESTDSSE
+646 
-658 MKAIPTEESNGEAV
+658 EESNGEAA
-672 VEALSTEETALESVL
+672 VEVLSTEEPALEPVL
-687 EEPKKD
+687 EEPKREA
-693 TFVETPNTETD
+693 FAEAPLTETLE
-704 QSAIPAESPEQED
+704 QAASPAKSPEQED

-836 DLAGMLAHNNEDT
+836 DLVGMLAHNNEDT

-896 YPKAVWYRKV
+896 YPKAVWYRKA

-931 SAELAKAE
+931 AAELAKAE

-1000 EAALTMAVESLAVI
+1000 EAALTTAVESLAVI

-1193 SYDTSYE
+1193 AYDTSYE

-1214 LEMYGRYIVAHAQEG
+1214 LEMYGRYIVAHAQAG

-1255 SANDTHDR
+1255 SAN

>member
-66 CHKAVALMKKM
+66 CHKAVALMKEM

-255 ENIEIIQDK
+255 ENIEIIQNK
-264 IRTSEELSEAETPAQ
+264 ISTSEKPSEAEKPAQ

-291 EPEVLG
+291 EPEALG
-297 ELPVEVPVLENLA
+297 EVPVEVPVLENLA

-315 ETLAAEASELETLAL
+315 ETLAAEASELETLVL
-330 SEEMPEPEVPVTEE
+330 SEEMPQPEVPVTEE
-344 MPELETFVPE
+344 MPELEAFVPE
-354 EASGQ
+354 EEAEPAGVSEQ
-359 EVSVEVAFTE
+359 EAFVETPE
-369 KSESEAMSEEP
+369 ES
-380 EQESEP
+380 EQESKPSQTSVQES
-386 DRGTEQKEFA
+386 FA
-396 EMSAESEQKSESVQS
+396 ET
-411 FEQEPFTETTEA
+411 PEA
-423 EGMPAPAEKVE
+423 EVMPAEEVE
-434 QEAEFGGV
+434 QEAE
-442 PEAETF
+442 TF
-448 VLEESGQEAS
+448 MQEDSGQEA
-458 VEMPVS
+458 
-464 EEPKQETSVEV
+464 
-475 ALTEKSESEAGQE
+475 
-488 IVSGGAPE
+488 
-496 PKIPMSEEES
+496 
-506 EPKTFA
+506 
-512 EASVLEASG
+512 ASG
-521 QESESGEM
+521 
-529 PASEATVSE
+529 
-538 KVHGQEESAEVPEQ
+538 EVPEL
-552 EVVLGETPEQ
+552 ETAVLE
-562 KTSVLP
+562 
-568 EPHQELEPARVSEQE
+568 
-583 VFVVMPK
+583 
-590 ESEQESEPAVEESL
+590 ESEQESEPAQTSVEES
-604 TETPPTEMSEAEAIP
+604 PTEVSESEEEVFVAEASVNTSEVEAIP
-619 TEESKAETSVAASPE
+619 
-634 AKIMPAE
+634 I
-641 ESKEE
+641 
-646 ASVAEESTDSSE
+646 
-658 MKAIPTEESNGEAV
+658 EESNGEAA
-672 VEALSTEETALESVL
+672 VEVLSTEEPALEPVL
-687 EEPKKD
+687 EEPKKEA
-693 TFVETPNTETD
+693 FAEAPLTETLE
-704 QSAIPAESPEQED
+704 QVASPAKSPEQEN

-836 DLAGMLAHNNEDT
+836 DLVGMLAHNNEDT

-896 YPKAVWYRKV
+896 YPKAVWYRKA

-931 SAELAKAE
+931 AAELAKAE

-1000 EAALTMAVESLAVI
+1000 EAALTTAVESLAVI

-1193 SYDTSYE
+1193 AYDTSYE

-1214 LEMYGRYIVAHAQEG
+1214 LEMYGRYIVAHAQAG

-1255 SANDTHDR
+1255 SAN

>member
-66 CHKAVALMKKM
+66 CHKAVALMKEM

-255 ENIEIIQDK
+255 ENIEIIQNK
-264 IRTSEELSEAETPAQ
+264 ISTSEKPSEAEKPAQ

-291 EPEVLG
+291 EPEALG
-297 ELPVEVPVLENLA
+297 EVPVEVPVLENLA

-315 ETLAAEASELETLAL
+315 ETLAAEASELETLVL
-330 SEEMPEPEVPVTEE
+330 SEEMPQPEVPVTEE
-344 MPELETFVPE
+344 MPELEAFVPE
-354 EASGQ
+354 EEAEPAGVSEQ
-359 EVSVEVAFTE
+359 EAFVETPE
-369 KSESEAMSEEP
+369 ES
-380 EQESEP
+380 EQESKP
-386 DRGTEQKEFA
+386 SQT
-396 EMSAESEQKSESVQS
+396 SVQES
-411 FEQEPFTETTEA
+411 FTETPEA
-423 EGMPAPAEKVE
+423 EVMPEEEVE
-434 QEAEFGGV
+434 QEAE
-442 PEAETF
+442 TF
-448 VLEESGQEAS
+448 MQEESGQEA
-458 VEMPVS
+458 
-464 EEPKQETSVEV
+464 
-475 ALTEKSESEAGQE
+475 
-488 IVSGGAPE
+488 
-496 PKIPMSEEES
+496 
-506 EPKTFA
+506 
-512 EASVLEASG
+512 ASG
-521 QESESGEM
+521 
-529 PASEATVSE
+529 
-538 KVHGQEESAEVPEQ
+538 EVPEL
-552 EVVLGETPEQ
+552 ETAVLE
-562 KTSVLP
+562 
-568 EPHQELEPARVSEQE
+568 
-583 VFVVMPK
+583 
-590 ESEQESEPAVEESL
+590 ESEQESEPAQTSVEES
-604 TETPPTEMSEAEAIP
+604 PTEVSESEEEVFVAEASVNTSEVEAIP
-619 TEESKAETSVAASPE
+619 
-634 AKIMPAE
+634 I
-641 ESKEE
+641 
-646 ASVAEESTDSSE
+646 
-658 MKAIPTEESNGEAV
+658 EESNGEAA
-672 VEALSTEETALESVL
+672 VEVLSTEEPALEPVL
-687 EEPKKD
+687 EEPKREA
-693 TFVETPNTETD
+693 FAEAPLTETLE
-704 QSAIPAESPEQED
+704 QAASPAKSPEQED

-970 QMTLGEEGMENAD
+970 QMTLGDEGMENAD

-1000 EAALTMAVESLAVI
+1000 EAALTTAVESLAVI

-1193 SYDTSYE
+1193 AYDTSYE

-1214 LEMYGRYIVAHAQEG
+1214 LEMYGRYIVAHAQAG

-1255 SANDTHDR
+1255 SAN

>member
-66 CHKAVALMKKM
+66 CHKAVALMKEM

-255 ENIEIIQDK
+255 ENIEIIQNK
-264 IRTSEELSEAETPAQ
+264 ISTSEKPSEAEKPAQ

-291 EPEVLG
+291 EPEALG
-297 ELPVEVPVLENLA
+297 EVPVEVPVLENLA

-315 ETLAAEASELETLAL
+315 ETLAAEASELETLVL
-330 SEEMPEPEVPVTEE
+330 SEEMPQPEVPVTEE
-344 MPELETFVPE
+344 MPELEAFVPE
-354 EASGQ
+354 EEAEPAGVSEQ
-359 EVSVEVAFTE
+359 EAFVETPE
-369 KSESEAMSEEP
+369 ES
-380 EQESEP
+380 EQESKPSQTSVQES
-386 DRGTEQKEFA
+386 FA
-396 EMSAESEQKSESVQS
+396 ET
-411 FEQEPFTETTEA
+411 PEA
-423 EGMPAPAEKVE
+423 EVMPAEEVE
-434 QEAEFGGV
+434 QEAE
-442 PEAETF
+442 TF
-448 VLEESGQEAS
+448 IQEKSGQEA
-458 VEMPVS
+458 
-464 EEPKQETSVEV
+464 
-475 ALTEKSESEAGQE
+475 
-488 IVSGGAPE
+488 
-496 PKIPMSEEES
+496 
-506 EPKTFA
+506 
-512 EASVLEASG
+512 ASG
-521 QESESGEM
+521 
-529 PASEATVSE
+529 
-538 KVHGQEESAEVPEQ
+538 EVPEL
-552 EVVLGETPEQ
+552 ETAVLE
-562 KTSVLP
+562 
-568 EPHQELEPARVSEQE
+568 
-583 VFVVMPK
+583 
-590 ESEQESEPAVEESL
+590 ESEQESELAQTSVEES
-604 TETPPTEMSEAEAIP
+604 PTEVSESEEEVFVAEASVNTSEVEAIP
-619 TEESKAETSVAASPE
+619 
-634 AKIMPAE
+634 I
-641 ESKEE
+641 
-646 ASVAEESTDSSE
+646 
-658 MKAIPTEESNGEAV
+658 EESNGEAA
-672 VEALSTEETALESVL
+672 VEVLSTEEPALEPVL
-687 EEPKKD
+687 EEPKKEA
-693 TFVETPNTETD
+693 FAEAPLTETLE
-704 QSAIPAESPEQED
+704 QAASPAKSPEQED

-1000 EAALTMAVESLAVI
+1000 EAALTTAVESLAVI

-1193 SYDTSYE
+1193 AYDTSYE

-1214 LEMYGRYIVAHAQEG
+1214 LEMYGRYIVAHAQAG

-1255 SANDTHDR
+1255 SAN

>member
-66 CHKAVALMKKM
+66 CHKAVALMKEM

-255 ENIEIIQDK
+255 ENIEIIQNK
-264 IRTSEELSEAETPAQ
+264 ISTSEKPSEAEKPAQ

-291 EPEVLG
+291 EPEALG
-297 ELPVEVPVLENLA
+297 EVPVEVPVLENLA

-315 ETLAAEASELETLAL
+315 ETLAAEASELETLVL
-330 SEEMPEPEVPVTEE
+330 SEEMPQPEVPVTEE
-344 MPELETFVPE
+344 MPELEAFVPE
-354 EASGQ
+354 EEAEPAGVSEQ
-359 EVSVEVAFTE
+359 EAFVETPE
-369 KSESEAMSEEP
+369 ES
-380 EQESEP
+380 EQESKPSQTSVQES
-386 DRGTEQKEFA
+386 FA
-396 EMSAESEQKSESVQS
+396 ET
-411 FEQEPFTETTEA
+411 PEA
-423 EGMPAPAEKVE
+423 EVMPAEEVE
-434 QEAEFGGV
+434 QEAE
-442 PEAETF
+442 TF
-448 VLEESGQEAS
+448 MQEDSGQEA
-458 VEMPVS
+458 
-464 EEPKQETSVEV
+464 
-475 ALTEKSESEAGQE
+475 
-488 IVSGGAPE
+488 
-496 PKIPMSEEES
+496 
-506 EPKTFA
+506 
-512 EASVLEASG
+512 ASG
-521 QESESGEM
+521 
-529 PASEATVSE
+529 
-538 KVHGQEESAEVPEQ
+538 EVPEL
-552 EVVLGETPEQ
+552 ETAVLE
-562 KTSVLP
+562 
-568 EPHQELEPARVSEQE
+568 
-583 VFVVMPK
+583 
-590 ESEQESEPAVEESL
+590 ESEQESEPAQTSVEES
-604 TETPPTEMSEAEAIP
+604 PTEVSESEEEVFVAEASVNTSEVEAIP
-619 TEESKAETSVAASPE
+619 
-634 AKIMPAE
+634 I
-641 ESKEE
+641 
-646 ASVAEESTDSSE
+646 
-658 MKAIPTEESNGEAV
+658 EESNGEAA
-672 VEALSTEETALESVL
+672 VEVLSTEEPALEPVL
-687 EEPKKD
+687 EEPKREA
-693 TFVETPNTETD
+693 FAEAPLTETLE
-704 QSAIPAESPEQED
+704 QAASPAKSPEQED

-836 DLAGMLAHNNEDT
+836 DLVGMLAHNNEDT

-896 YPKAVWYRKV
+896 YPKAVWYRKA

-931 SAELAKAE
+931 AAELAKAE

-1000 EAALTMAVESLAVI
+1000 EAALTTAVESLAVI

-1119 NGRNMIEEKYAR
+1119 NGRNMIEEKYAH

-1193 SYDTSYE
+1193 AYDTSYE

-1214 LEMYGRYIVAHAQEG
+1214 LEMYGRYIVAHAQAG

-1255 SANDTHDR
+1255 SAN

>member
-1 MDINQITEEL
+1 MDINQITQEL
-11 DTLFAQE
+11 DALFAQE
-18 KIAEIPQFLESHIAQ
+18 KIGEIPQFLESHIAQ
-33 AAQEGAQEV
+33 AAKEGAQDV

-56 TGQYALSIEN
+56 TGQYTLSIEN
-66 CHKAVALMKKM
+66 CHKAVALMNEM

-102 QESLELYNR
+102 QESLDLYNR
-111 VRPIYVAHLDENDMY
+111 VRPIYVTHLDEDDMY

-224 DYNSALRAMEK
+224 DYNSALNAMEK

-255 ENIEIIQDK
+255 ENIVIIQDK
-264 IRTSEELSEAETPAQ
+264 IKNSEKLSDTERTDAEEP
-279 EETASVSAVEAS
+279 SAVSDAGANAERTNAE
-291 EPEVLG
+291 EPSAVPDAGTVEQEVTG
-297 ELPVEVPVLENLA
+297 ELPVEMP
-310 EVPAL
+310 
-315 ETLAAEASELETLAL
+315 ELEYLPEESALDTLVVESAEMEILAGAL
-330 SEEMPEPEVPVTEE
+330 SEEPAPEVAVTGEESAPEESVPEASEEAPDMFESEPKVFGEDPDKCEPVKEESEPEKSAQAAFEEAPAISEPVKEESKSEVTEE
-344 MPELETFVPE
+344 EPVSSEPAQGTSE
-354 EASGQ
+354 EEPAI
-359 EVSVEVAFTE
+359 
-369 KSESEAMSEEP
+369 SESESKVIEEEPDKYEPVKEEPKSEVTEEEPASSDPAPGASEEEP
-380 EQESEP
+380 AISESELVTNEK
-386 DRGTEQKEFA
+386 RF
-396 EMSAESEQKSESVQS
+396 ESEEIVQEASAISESVK
-411 FEQEPFTETTEA
+411 EEPKPEVTE
-423 EGMPAPAEKVE
+423 
-434 QEAEFGGV
+434 
-442 PEAETF
+442 
-448 VLEESGQEAS
+448 EE
-458 VEMPVS
+458 PVS
-464 EEPKQETSVEV
+464 EEPAQR
-475 ALTEKSESEAGQE
+475 A
-488 IVSGGAPE
+488 
-496 PKIPMSEEES
+496 SEEEPVIS
-506 EPKTFA
+506 EPMKEEPKPEVTEEEPA
-512 EASVLEASG
+512 I
-521 QESESGEM
+521 SEPVKE
-529 PASEATVSE
+529 
-538 KVHGQEESAEVPEQ
+538 
-552 EVVLGETPEQ
+552 
-562 KTSVLP
+562 
-568 EPHQELEPARVSEQE
+568 ELEP
-583 VFVVMPK
+583 
-590 ESEQESEPAVEESL
+590 EESVA
-604 TETPPTEMSEAEAIP
+604 TEKE
-619 TEESKAETSVAASPE
+619 PE
-634 AKIMPAE
+634 LKVF
-641 ESKEE
+641 EE
-646 ASVAEESTDSSE
+646 A
-658 MKAIPTEESNGEAV
+658 P
-672 VEALSTEETALESVL
+672 
-687 EEPKKD
+687 EEP
-693 TFVETPNTETD
+693 EL
-704 QSAIPAESPEQED
+704 ED
-717 LTPSI
+717 LTPPI
-722 TGIDLC
+722 TGMELC

-740 AGKFQAYESR
+740 AGKFHAYESR

-801 LPSQFLGIDRIETFH
+801 LPNQFLGVDRIETFH

-825 IEEFYKSLLGF
+825 IEEFYKNLLGF
-836 DLAGMLAHNNEDT
+836 DLVGMLAHNHEDT
-849 ASGKENLDTIKCWL
+849 ASGKESLDTIKCWL
-863 SVQEYALAAA
+863 SVQEYGLAAA

-889 RNLLSAY
+889 RKLLSAY

-957 HDKWLYRGMPENA
+957 HDKWLYKGMPENP

-989 KLSLLP
+989 QMSLLP
-995 ADKAH
+995 ADIAH
-1000 EAALTMAVESLAVI
+1000 EAALTTAVESLAVI

-1024 VGKCDLYLDVCTKE
+1024 VGKCDLYLDACTKE

-1141 ARFAK
+1141 ARFAN
-1146 RLPAVSEAKKAI
+1146 RLPEVSEAKKAI

-1177 PNLAEDARAIH
+1177 PNLAEDARTIH

-1193 SYDTSYE
+1193 PYDTSYE

-1229 KNVACEIMKNTVQF
+1229 KNVAREIMENTVQF
-1243 YGYQDLETANAK
+1243 YGYQDLASANAK
-1255 SANDTHDR
+1255 SMQS

>member
-66 CHKAVALMKKM
+66 CHKAVALMKEM

-264 IRTSEELSEAETPAQ
+264 IRTSEKPSESETPAQ
-279 EETASVSAVEAS
+279 EETVSVPAVEAS
-291 EPEVLG
+291 ETEALG
-297 ELPVEVPVLENLA
+297 EVPVEVPVLENLA

-315 ETLAAEASELETLAL
+315 ETLAAEASELETLVL
-330 SEEMPEPEVPVTEE
+330 SEEMPV
-344 MPELETFVPE
+344 LEAFVPE
-354 EASGQ
+354 KKA
-359 EVSVEVAFTE
+359 
-369 KSESEAMSEEP
+369 
-380 EQESEP
+380 
-386 DRGTEQKEFA
+386 
-396 EMSAESEQKSESVQS
+396 
-411 FEQEPFTETTEA
+411 
-423 EGMPAPAEKVE
+423 
-434 QEAEFGGV
+434 
-442 PEAETF
+442 
-448 VLEESGQEAS
+448 
-458 VEMPVS
+458 
-464 EEPKQETSVEV
+464 
-475 ALTEKSESEAGQE
+475 
-488 IVSGGAPE
+488 
-496 PKIPMSEEES
+496 
-506 EPKTFA
+506 
-512 EASVLEASG
+512 
-521 QESESGEM
+521 
-529 PASEATVSE
+529 
-538 KVHGQEESAEVPEQ
+538 
-552 EVVLGETPEQ
+552 
-562 KTSVLP
+562 
-568 EPHQELEPARVSEQE
+568 EPAGVSEQE
-583 VFVVMPK
+583 AFVETPE
-590 ESEQESEPAVEESL
+590 ESEQESELAQTSVEES
-604 TETPPTEMSEAEAIP
+604 PTEVSESEEEVFVAEASVNTSEVEAIP
-619 TEESKAETSVAASPE
+619 
-634 AKIMPAE
+634 I
-641 ESKEE
+641 
-646 ASVAEESTDSSE
+646 
-658 MKAIPTEESNGEAV
+658 EESNGEAA
-672 VEALSTEETALESVL
+672 VEVLSTEEPALEPVL
-687 EEPKKD
+687 EEPKKEA
-693 TFVETPNTETD
+693 FAEAPLTETLE
-704 QSAIPAESPEQED
+704 QAASPAKSPEQED

-970 QMTLGEEGMENAD
+970 QMTLGDEGMENAD

-1000 EAALTMAVESLAVI
+1000 EAALTTAVESLAVI

-1193 SYDTSYE
+1193 AYDTSYE

-1214 LEMYGRYIVAHAQEG
+1214 LEMYGRYIVAHAQAG

-1255 SANDTHDR
+1255 SAN

>member
-66 CHKAVALMKKM
+66 CHKAVALMKEM

-264 IRTSEELSEAETPAQ
+264 IRTSEKPSEAETPAQ

-291 EPEVLG
+291 EPETLG

-330 SEEMPEPEVPVTEE
+330 SEEMPQPEVPVTEE
-344 MPELETFVPE
+344 MPELEAFVPE

-369 KSESEAMSEEP
+369 KAESEAMPEEP

-386 DRGTEQKEFA
+386 ERGTEQKEFA
-396 EMSAESEQKSESVQS
+396 EMPEESEQESESVQS
-411 FEQEPFTETTEA
+411 FEQEPFTETPEA
-423 EGMPAPAEKVE
+423 EGMPAEEVE
-434 QEAEFGGV
+434 QEAESGGSS
-442 PEAETF
+442 EAETF

-475 ALTEKSESEAGQE
+475 ALTEKAESEADQE
-488 IVSGGAPE
+488 IVSGEAPE

-506 EPKTFA
+506 EPKTSA

-552 EVVLGETPEQ
+552 EVVLGETLER

-568 EPHQELEPARVSEQE
+568 EPHQELEPAGVSEQE
-583 VFVVMPK
+583 AFTEMSE
-590 ESEQESEPAVEESL
+590 ESDPAQTAVEESL

-619 TEESKAETSVAASPE
+619 TEESKAETSVAESPK

-646 ASVAEESTDSSE
+646 ASVAESSTDSSE

-672 VEALSTEETALESVL
+672 VEALSTQEPALESVL

-717 LTPSI
+717 LIPSI

-1000 EAALTMAVESLAVI
+1000 EAALTTAVESLAVI

-1163 ALQVKWMEEFAAQY
+1163 ALQVKWMEEFAVQY

-1214 LEMYGRYIVAHAQEG
+1214 LEMYGRYIVAHAQAG

>member
-66 CHKAVALMKKM
+66 CHKAVALMKEM

-255 ENIEIIQDK
+255 ENIEIIQNK
-264 IRTSEELSEAETPAQ
+264 ISTSEKPSEAEKPAQ

-291 EPEVLG
+291 EPEALG
-297 ELPVEVPVLENLA
+297 EVPVEVPVLENLA

-315 ETLAAEASELETLAL
+315 ETLAAEASELETLVL
-330 SEEMPEPEVPVTEE
+330 SEEMPQPEVPVTEE
-344 MPELETFVPE
+344 MPELEAFVPE
-354 EASGQ
+354 EEAEPAGVSEQ
-359 EVSVEVAFTE
+359 EAFVETPE
-369 KSESEAMSEEP
+369 ES
-380 EQESEP
+380 EQESKPSQTSVQES
-386 DRGTEQKEFA
+386 FA
-396 EMSAESEQKSESVQS
+396 ET
-411 FEQEPFTETTEA
+411 PEA
-423 EGMPAPAEKVE
+423 EVMPAEEVE
-434 QEAEFGGV
+434 QEAE
-442 PEAETF
+442 TF
-448 VLEESGQEAS
+448 MQEDSGQEA
-458 VEMPVS
+458 
-464 EEPKQETSVEV
+464 
-475 ALTEKSESEAGQE
+475 
-488 IVSGGAPE
+488 
-496 PKIPMSEEES
+496 
-506 EPKTFA
+506 
-512 EASVLEASG
+512 ASG
-521 QESESGEM
+521 
-529 PASEATVSE
+529 
-538 KVHGQEESAEVPEQ
+538 EVPEL
-552 EVVLGETPEQ
+552 ETAVLE
-562 KTSVLP
+562 
-568 EPHQELEPARVSEQE
+568 
-583 VFVVMPK
+583 
-590 ESEQESEPAVEESL
+590 ESEQESEPAQTSVEES
-604 TETPPTEMSEAEAIP
+604 PTEVSESEEEVFVAEASVNTSEVEAIP
-619 TEESKAETSVAASPE
+619 
-634 AKIMPAE
+634 I
-641 ESKEE
+641 
-646 ASVAEESTDSSE
+646 
-658 MKAIPTEESNGEAV
+658 EESNGEAA
-672 VEALSTEETALESVL
+672 VEVLSTEEPALEPVL
-687 EEPKKD
+687 EEPKREA
-693 TFVETPNTETD
+693 FAEAPLTETLE
-704 QSAIPAESPEQED
+704 QAASPAKSPEQED

-836 DLAGMLAHNNEDT
+836 DLVGMLAHNNEDT

-896 YPKAVWYRKV
+896 YPKAVWYRKA

-931 SAELAKAE
+931 AAELAKAE

-1000 EAALTMAVESLAVI
+1000 EAALTTAVESLAVI

-1024 VGKCDLYLDVCTKE
+1024 VGKWDLYLDVCTKE

-1193 SYDTSYE
+1193 AYDTSYE

-1214 LEMYGRYIVAHAQEG
+1214 LEMYGRYIVAHAQAG

-1255 SANDTHDR
+1255 SAN

>member
-66 CHKAVALMKKM
+66 CHKAVALMKEM

-255 ENIEIIQDK
+255 ENIEIIQNK
-264 IRTSEELSEAETPAQ
+264 ISTSEKPSEAEKPAQ

-291 EPEVLG
+291 EPEALG
-297 ELPVEVPVLENLA
+297 EVPVEVPVLENLA

-315 ETLAAEASELETLAL
+315 ETLAAEASELETLVL
-330 SEEMPEPEVPVTEE
+330 SEEMPQPEVPVTEE
-344 MPELETFVPE
+344 MPELEAFVPE
-354 EASGQ
+354 EEAEPAGVSEQ
-359 EVSVEVAFTE
+359 EAFVETPE
-369 KSESEAMSEEP
+369 ES
-380 EQESEP
+380 EQESKPSQTSVQES
-386 DRGTEQKEFA
+386 FA
-396 EMSAESEQKSESVQS
+396 ET
-411 FEQEPFTETTEA
+411 PEA
-423 EGMPAPAEKVE
+423 EVMPAEEVE
-434 QEAEFGGV
+434 QEAE
-442 PEAETF
+442 TF
-448 VLEESGQEAS
+448 IQEKSGQEA
-458 VEMPVS
+458 
-464 EEPKQETSVEV
+464 
-475 ALTEKSESEAGQE
+475 
-488 IVSGGAPE
+488 
-496 PKIPMSEEES
+496 
-506 EPKTFA
+506 
-512 EASVLEASG
+512 ASG
-521 QESESGEM
+521 
-529 PASEATVSE
+529 
-538 KVHGQEESAEVPEQ
+538 EVPEL
-552 EVVLGETPEQ
+552 ETAVLE
-562 KTSVLP
+562 
-568 EPHQELEPARVSEQE
+568 
-583 VFVVMPK
+583 
-590 ESEQESEPAVEESL
+590 ESEQESELAQTSVEES
-604 TETPPTEMSEAEAIP
+604 PTEVSESEEEVFVAEASVNTSEVEAIP
-619 TEESKAETSVAASPE
+619 
-634 AKIMPAE
+634 I
-641 ESKEE
+641 
-646 ASVAEESTDSSE
+646 
-658 MKAIPTEESNGEAV
+658 EESNGEAA
-672 VEALSTEETALESVL
+672 VEVLSTEEPALEPVL
-687 EEPKKD
+687 EEPKKEA
-693 TFVETPNTETD
+693 FAEAPLTETLE
-704 QSAIPAESPEQED
+704 QAASPAKSPEQED

-1000 EAALTMAVESLAVI
+1000 EAALTTAVESLAVI

-1075 QNEGGRASCQ
+1075 ENEGGRASCQ

-1193 SYDTSYE
+1193 AYDTSYE

-1214 LEMYGRYIVAHAQEG
+1214 LEMYGRYIVAHAQAG

-1255 SANDTHDR
+1255 SAN

>member
-1 MDINQITEEL
+1 MDINQITQEL
-11 DTLFAQE
+11 DALFAQE
-18 KIAEIPQFLESHIAQ
+18 KIGEIPQFLESHIAQ
-33 AAQEGAQEV
+33 AAKEGAQDV

-56 TGQYALSIEN
+56 TGQYTLSIEN
-66 CHKAVALMKKM
+66 CHKAVALMNEM

-102 QESLELYNR
+102 QESLDLYNR
-111 VRPIYVAHLDENDMY
+111 VRPIYVTHLDEDDMY

-224 DYNSALRAMEK
+224 DYNSALNAMEK

-255 ENIEIIQDK
+255 ENIVIIQDK
-264 IRTSEELSEAETPAQ
+264 IKNSEKLPDTERTDAEEP
-279 EETASVSAVEAS
+279 SAVSDAGANAERTNAE
-291 EPEVLG
+291 EPSAVPDAGTVEQEVTG
-297 ELPVEVPVLENLA
+297 ELPVEMP
-310 EVPAL
+310 
-315 ETLAAEASELETLAL
+315 ELEYLPEESALDTLVVESAEMEILAGAL
-330 SEEMPEPEVPVTEE
+330 SEEPAPEVAVTGEESAPEESVPEASEEAPDMFESEPKVFGEDPDKCEPVKEESEPEKSAQAAFEEAPAISEPVKEESKSEVTEE
-344 MPELETFVPE
+344 EPVSSEPAQGTSE
-354 EASGQ
+354 EEPAI
-359 EVSVEVAFTE
+359 
-369 KSESEAMSEEP
+369 SESESKVIEEEPDKYEPVKEEPKSEVTEEEPASSDPAPGASEEEP
-380 EQESEP
+380 AISESELVTNEK
-386 DRGTEQKEFA
+386 RF
-396 EMSAESEQKSESVQS
+396 ESEEIVQEASAISESVK
-411 FEQEPFTETTEA
+411 EEPKPEVTE
-423 EGMPAPAEKVE
+423 
-434 QEAEFGGV
+434 
-442 PEAETF
+442 
-448 VLEESGQEAS
+448 EE
-458 VEMPVS
+458 PVS
-464 EEPKQETSVEV
+464 EEPAQR
-475 ALTEKSESEAGQE
+475 A
-488 IVSGGAPE
+488 
-496 PKIPMSEEES
+496 SEEEPVIS
-506 EPKTFA
+506 EPMKEEPKPEVTEEEPA
-512 EASVLEASG
+512 I
-521 QESESGEM
+521 SEPVKE
-529 PASEATVSE
+529 
-538 KVHGQEESAEVPEQ
+538 
-552 EVVLGETPEQ
+552 
-562 KTSVLP
+562 
-568 EPHQELEPARVSEQE
+568 ELEP
-583 VFVVMPK
+583 
-590 ESEQESEPAVEESL
+590 EESVA
-604 TETPPTEMSEAEAIP
+604 TEKE
-619 TEESKAETSVAASPE
+619 PE
-634 AKIMPAE
+634 LKVF
-641 ESKEE
+641 EE
-646 ASVAEESTDSSE
+646 A
-658 MKAIPTEESNGEAV
+658 P
-672 VEALSTEETALESVL
+672 
-687 EEPKKD
+687 EEP
-693 TFVETPNTETD
+693 EL
-704 QSAIPAESPEQED
+704 ED
-717 LTPSI
+717 LTPPI
-722 TGIDLC
+722 TGMELC

-740 AGKFQAYESR
+740 AGKFHAYESQ

-801 LPSQFLGIDRIETFH
+801 LPNQFLGVDRIETFH

-825 IEEFYKSLLGF
+825 IEEFYKNLLGF
-836 DLAGMLAHNNEDT
+836 DLVGMLAHNHEDT
-849 ASGKENLDTIKCWL
+849 ASGKESLDTIKCWL
-863 SVQEYALAAA
+863 SVQEYGLAAA

-889 RNLLSAY
+889 RKLLSAY

-957 HDKWLYRGMPENA
+957 HDKWLYKGMPENP

-989 KLSLLP
+989 QMSLLP
-995 ADKAH
+995 ADIAH
-1000 EAALTMAVESLAVI
+1000 EAALTTAVESLAVI

-1024 VGKCDLYLDVCTKE
+1024 VGKCDLYLDACTKE

-1141 ARFAK
+1141 ARFAN
-1146 RLPAVSEAKKAI
+1146 RLPEVSEAKKAI

-1177 PNLAEDARAIH
+1177 PNLAEDARTIH

-1193 SYDTSYE
+1193 PYDTSYE

-1229 KNVACEIMKNTVQF
+1229 KNVAREIMENTVQF
-1243 YGYQDLETANAK
+1243 YGYQDLASANAK
-1255 SANDTHDR
+1255 SMQS

>member
-1 MDINQITEEL
+1 MDINQITQEL
-11 DTLFAQE
+11 DALFAQE
-18 KIAEIPQFLESHIAQ
+18 KIGEIPQFLESHIAQ
-33 AAQEGAQEV
+33 AAKEGAQDV

-56 TGQYALSIEN
+56 TGQYTLSIEN
-66 CHKAVALMKKM
+66 CHKAVALMNEM

-102 QESLELYNR
+102 QESLDLYNR
-111 VRPIYVAHLDENDMY
+111 VRPIYVTHLDEDDMY

-224 DYNSALRAMEK
+224 DYNSALNAMEK

-255 ENIEIIQDK
+255 ENIVIIQDK
-264 IRTSEELSEAETPAQ
+264 IKNSEKLPDTERTDAEEP
-279 EETASVSAVEAS
+279 SAVSDGANAERTNAE
-291 EPEVLG
+291 EPSAVPDAGTVGQEVTG
-297 ELPVEVPVLENLA
+297 ELPVQMP
-310 EVPAL
+310 
-315 ETLAAEASELETLAL
+315 ELEYLPEESALDTLVVESAEMEILAGAL
-330 SEEMPEPEVPVTEE
+330 SEEPAPEVAVTGEESAPEESVPEASEEAPDMFESEPKVFGEDPDKCEPVKEESEPEKSAQAAFEEAPAISEPVKEESKSEVTEE
-344 MPELETFVPE
+344 EPASSDPAQGTSE
-354 EASGQ
+354 EEPAI
-359 EVSVEVAFTE
+359 
-369 KSESEAMSEEP
+369 SESESKVIEEEPDKYEPVKEEPKSEVTEEEPASSDPAPGASEE
-380 EQESEP
+380 EP
-386 DRGTEQKEFA
+386 A
-396 EMSAESEQKSESVQS
+396 ISESVK
-411 FEQEPFTETTEA
+411 EEPKPEVTE
-423 EGMPAPAEKVE
+423 
-434 QEAEFGGV
+434 
-442 PEAETF
+442 
-448 VLEESGQEAS
+448 EE
-458 VEMPVS
+458 PVS
-464 EEPKQETSVEV
+464 EEPAQR
-475 ALTEKSESEAGQE
+475 A
-488 IVSGGAPE
+488 
-496 PKIPMSEEES
+496 SEEEPVIS
-506 EPKTFA
+506 EPMKEEPKPEVTEEEPA
-512 EASVLEASG
+512 I
-521 QESESGEM
+521 SEPVKE
-529 PASEATVSE
+529 
-538 KVHGQEESAEVPEQ
+538 
-552 EVVLGETPEQ
+552 
-562 KTSVLP
+562 
-568 EPHQELEPARVSEQE
+568 ELEP
-583 VFVVMPK
+583 
-590 ESEQESEPAVEESL
+590 EESVA
-604 TETPPTEMSEAEAIP
+604 TEKE
-619 TEESKAETSVAASPE
+619 PE
-634 AKIMPAE
+634 LKVF
-641 ESKEE
+641 EE
-646 ASVAEESTDSSE
+646 A
-658 MKAIPTEESNGEAV
+658 P
-672 VEALSTEETALESVL
+672 
-687 EEPKKD
+687 EEP
-693 TFVETPNTETD
+693 EL
-704 QSAIPAESPEQED
+704 ED
-717 LTPSI
+717 LTPPL
-722 TGIDLC
+722 TGMELC

-740 AGKFQAYESR
+740 AGKFHAYESR

-801 LPSQFLGIDRIETFH
+801 LPNQFLGVDRIETFH

-825 IEEFYKSLLGF
+825 IEEFYKNLLGF
-836 DLAGMLAHNNEDT
+836 DLVGMLAHNHEDT
-849 ASGKENLDTIKCWL
+849 ASGKESLDTIKCWL
-863 SVQEYALAAA
+863 SVQEYGLAAA

-889 RNLLSAY
+889 RKLLSAY

-957 HDKWLYRGMPENA
+957 HDKWLYKGMPENP

-989 KLSLLP
+989 QMSLLP
-995 ADKAH
+995 ADIAH
-1000 EAALTMAVESLAVI
+1000 EAALTTAVESLAVI

-1024 VGKCDLYLDVCTKE
+1024 VGKCDLYLDACTKE

-1141 ARFAK
+1141 ARFAN
-1146 RLPAVSEAKKAI
+1146 RLPEVSEAKKAI

-1177 PNLAEDARAIH
+1177 PNLAEDARTIH

-1193 SYDTSYE
+1193 PYDTSYE

-1229 KNVACEIMKNTVQF
+1229 KNVAREIMENTVQF
-1243 YGYQDLETANAK
+1243 YGYQDLASANAK
-1255 SANDTHDR
+1255 SMQS

>member
-11 DTLFAQE
+11 DVLFAQE
-18 KIAEIPQFLESHIAQ
+18 KISEIPQFLESHIAQ
-33 AAQEGAQEV
+33 AVKEGAQDV

-66 CHKAVALMKKM
+66 CHKAVKLMNEM

-111 VRPIYVAHLDENDMY
+111 VRPIYVALLSEDDMY

-140 MGDFASAKDQLVNAL
+140 MADFASAKDQLVNAL
-155 SIVSHK
+155 AIVSHK
-161 PDRQFEAAVTQ
+161 PDKQFEAAVTQ

-188 RARAEEAIRIFEEL
+188 RARAEEAIRSFEEL

-224 DYNSALRAMEK
+224 DYPSALNAMEK

-264 IRTSEELSEAETPAQ
+264 MKTSQNQAAAENKESGTTAEEYAPEMSEAEPPLAELSERESPTEEPSEQGAWTEAPTAKMPVIDQAVLDEALKQLFETEIEEEESPEQ
-279 EETASVSAVEAS
+279 SETA
-291 EPEVLG
+291 
-297 ELPVEVPVLENLA
+297 LER
-310 EVPAL
+310 
-315 ETLAAEASELETLAL
+315 ASELPSEEHEREESPEQSETALQDTFELSTSEREEEIRLPETAHEEAEQPTAERKEVLDEVLSEEPAEFEQYIEAEKAIEKAL
-330 SEEMPEPEVPVTEE
+330 SEESAEFEQHVGA
-344 MPELETFVPE
+344 E
-354 EASGQ
+354 EALEEALSEESAESEQYVEAEKVLEEEQPNESAESEQHIEAEEVLDEESSGQEMSMTDTADTSAPAGQ
-359 EVSVEVAFTE
+359 EVSVLH
-369 KSESEAMSEEP
+369 
-380 EQESEP
+380 
-386 DRGTEQKEFA
+386 G
-396 EMSAESEQKSESVQS
+396 
-411 FEQEPFTETTEA
+411 
-423 EGMPAPAEKVE
+423 
-434 QEAEFGGV
+434 
-442 PEAETF
+442 
-448 VLEESGQEAS
+448 SGQEAAM
-458 VEMPVS
+458 ED
-464 EEPKQETSVEV
+464 
-475 ALTEKSESEAGQE
+475 ATELPDLGNSSL
-488 IVSGGAPE
+488 
-496 PKIPMSEEES
+496 
-506 EPKTFA
+506 
-512 EASVLEASG
+512 EASVD
-521 QESESGEM
+521 
-529 PASEATVSE
+529 V
-538 KVHGQEESAEVPEQ
+538 
-552 EVVLGETPEQ
+552 
-562 KTSVLP
+562 
-568 EPHQELEPARVSEQE
+568 
-583 VFVVMPK
+583 
-590 ESEQESEPAVEESL
+590 
-604 TETPPTEMSEAEAIP
+604 
-619 TEESKAETSVAASPE
+619 
-634 AKIMPAE
+634 PAE
-641 ESKEE
+641 DI
-646 ASVAEESTDSSE
+646 A
-658 MKAIPTEESNGEAV
+658 
-672 VEALSTEETALESVL
+672 
-687 EEPKKD
+687 
-693 TFVETPNTETD
+693 D
-704 QSAIPAESPEQED
+704 QFED
-717 LTPSI
+717 LTPPI
-722 TGIDLC
+722 TGLELC

-759 SDCFGFDDVLSQDH
+759 SDCFGYDDILSQDH
-773 DFGPRFVMWVTK
+773 DFGPRFVMWITR

-795 QEAYDK
+795 QDAYEK
-801 LPSQFLGIDRIETFH
+801 LPSQFMGVDRIETFH
-816 GKDRSGVMI
+816 GKDRAGVLV
-825 IEEFYKSLLGF
+825 IEEFYKNLLGF
-836 DLAGMLAHNNEDT
+836 DLVGMLAHNNGDT
-849 ASGKENLDTIKCWL
+849 TSGKESLDTIKCWL

-889 RNLLSAY
+889 RNMLSAY
-896 YPKAVWYRKV
+896 YPKAVWYRKI

-957 HDKWLYRGMPENA
+957 HDKWLYRGMPQNP
-970 QMTLGEEGMENAD
+970 QMTLGEDGMENLS
-983 VPKLVE
+983 VPELVE
-989 KLSLLP
+989 KISLLP
-995 ADKAH
+995 ADKRH
-1000 EAALTMAVESLAVI
+1000 ETALTTAVESLAVI
-1014 FANELEKLNM
+1014 FANELEKQNM
-1024 VGKCDLYLDVCTKE
+1024 VGKCDLYLDACTKE

-1053 TPIVTALSLSI
+1053 TPIVTALALSI

-1141 ARFAK
+1141 ARFADQ
-1146 RLPAVSEAKKAI
+1146 LPAVSDAKKAI

-1163 ALQVKWMEEFAAQY
+1163 ALQVKWMEEFAVAY
-1177 PNLAEDARAIH
+1177 PNLAEEARTIH

-1193 SYDTSYE
+1193 PYDTSYE

-1205 ELRTYSDRM
+1205 ELCTYSDRM

-1229 KNVACEIMKNTVQF
+1229 RNVAREIMENTVQF

-1255 SANDTHDR
+1255 STL

>member
-11 DTLFAQE
+11 DVLFAQE
-18 KIAEIPQFLESHIAQ
+18 KISEIPQFLESHIAQ
-33 AAQEGAQEV
+33 AVKEGAQDV

-66 CHKAVALMKKM
+66 CHKAVKLMNEM

-111 VRPIYVAHLDENDMY
+111 VRPIYVALLSEDDMY

-140 MGDFASAKDQLVNAL
+140 MADFASAKDQLVNAL
-155 SIVSHK
+155 AIVSHK
-161 PDRQFEAAVTQ
+161 PDKQFEAAVTQ

-188 RARAEEAIRIFEEL
+188 RARAEEAIRSFEEL

-224 DYNSALRAMEK
+224 DYPSALNAMEK

-264 IRTSEELSEAETPAQ
+264 MKTSQNQAAAENKESGTTAEEYAPEMSEAEPPLAELSERESPTEEPSEQGAWTEAPTAKMPVIDQAVLDEALKQLFETEIEEEESPEQ
-279 EETASVSAVEAS
+279 SETALQDTFELSTSEREEEIRLPETAHEEA
-291 EPEVLG
+291 EQPTAERKEVLD
-297 ELPVEVPVLENLA
+297 EVLSEEPA
-310 EVPAL
+310 EF
-315 ETLAAEASELETLAL
+315 EQYIEAEKAIEKAL
-330 SEEMPEPEVPVTEE
+330 SEESAEFEQHVGA
-344 MPELETFVPE
+344 E
-354 EASGQ
+354 EALEEALSEESAESEQYVEAEKVLEEEQPNESAESEQHIEAEEVLDEESSGQEMSMTDTADTSAPAGQ
-359 EVSVEVAFTE
+359 EVSVLH
-369 KSESEAMSEEP
+369 
-380 EQESEP
+380 
-386 DRGTEQKEFA
+386 G
-396 EMSAESEQKSESVQS
+396 
-411 FEQEPFTETTEA
+411 
-423 EGMPAPAEKVE
+423 
-434 QEAEFGGV
+434 
-442 PEAETF
+442 
-448 VLEESGQEAS
+448 SGQEAAM
-458 VEMPVS
+458 ED
-464 EEPKQETSVEV
+464 
-475 ALTEKSESEAGQE
+475 ATELPDLGNSSL
-488 IVSGGAPE
+488 
-496 PKIPMSEEES
+496 
-506 EPKTFA
+506 
-512 EASVLEASG
+512 EASVD
-521 QESESGEM
+521 
-529 PASEATVSE
+529 V
-538 KVHGQEESAEVPEQ
+538 
-552 EVVLGETPEQ
+552 
-562 KTSVLP
+562 
-568 EPHQELEPARVSEQE
+568 
-583 VFVVMPK
+583 
-590 ESEQESEPAVEESL
+590 
-604 TETPPTEMSEAEAIP
+604 
-619 TEESKAETSVAASPE
+619 
-634 AKIMPAE
+634 PAE
-641 ESKEE
+641 DI
-646 ASVAEESTDSSE
+646 A
-658 MKAIPTEESNGEAV
+658 
-672 VEALSTEETALESVL
+672 
-687 EEPKKD
+687 
-693 TFVETPNTETD
+693 D
-704 QSAIPAESPEQED
+704 QFED
-717 LTPSI
+717 LTPPI
-722 TGIDLC
+722 TGLELC

-759 SDCFGFDDVLSQDH
+759 SDCFGYDDILSQDH
-773 DFGPRFVMWVTK
+773 DFGPRFVMWITR

-795 QEAYDK
+795 QDAYEK
-801 LPSQFLGIDRIETFH
+801 LPSQFMGVDRIETFH
-816 GKDRSGVMI
+816 GKDRAGVLV
-825 IEEFYKSLLGF
+825 IEEFYKNLLGF
-836 DLAGMLAHNNEDT
+836 DLVGMLAHNNGDT
-849 ASGKENLDTIKCWL
+849 TSGKESLDTIKCWL

-889 RNLLSAY
+889 RNMLSAY
-896 YPKAVWYRKV
+896 YPKAVWYRKI

-957 HDKWLYRGMPENA
+957 HDKWLYRGMPQNP
-970 QMTLGEEGMENAD
+970 QMTLGEDGMENLS
-983 VPKLVE
+983 VPELVE
-989 KLSLLP
+989 KISLLP
-995 ADKAH
+995 ADKRH
-1000 EAALTMAVESLAVI
+1000 ETALTTAVESLAVI
-1014 FANELEKLNM
+1014 FANELEKQNM
-1024 VGKCDLYLDVCTKE
+1024 VGKCDLYLDACTKE

-1053 TPIVTALSLSI
+1053 TPIVTALALSI

-1141 ARFAK
+1141 ARFADQ
-1146 RLPAVSEAKKAI
+1146 LPAVSDAKKAI

-1163 ALQVKWMEEFAAQY
+1163 ALQVKWMEEFAVAY
-1177 PNLAEDARAIH
+1177 PNLAEEARTIH

-1193 SYDTSYE
+1193 PYDTSYE

-1205 ELRTYSDRM
+1205 ELCTYSDRM

-1229 KNVACEIMKNTVQF
+1229 RNVAREIMENTVQF

-1255 SANDTHDR
+1255 STL

>member
-66 CHKAVALMKKM
+66 CHKAVALMKEM

-255 ENIEIIQDK
+255 ENIEIIQNK
-264 IRTSEELSEAETPAQ
+264 ISTSEKPSEAEKPAQ

-291 EPEVLG
+291 EPEALG
-297 ELPVEVPVLENLA
+297 EVPVEVPVLENLA

-315 ETLAAEASELETLAL
+315 ETLAAEASELETLVL
-330 SEEMPEPEVPVTEE
+330 SEEMPQPEVPVTEE
-344 MPELETFVPE
+344 MPELEAFVPE
-354 EASGQ
+354 EEAEPAGVSEQ
-359 EVSVEVAFTE
+359 EAFVETPE
-369 KSESEAMSEEP
+369 ES
-380 EQESEP
+380 EQESKPSQTSVQES
-386 DRGTEQKEFA
+386 FA
-396 EMSAESEQKSESVQS
+396 ET
-411 FEQEPFTETTEA
+411 PEA
-423 EGMPAPAEKVE
+423 EVMPAEEVE
-434 QEAEFGGV
+434 QEAE
-442 PEAETF
+442 TF
-448 VLEESGQEAS
+448 MQEDSGQEA
-458 VEMPVS
+458 
-464 EEPKQETSVEV
+464 
-475 ALTEKSESEAGQE
+475 
-488 IVSGGAPE
+488 
-496 PKIPMSEEES
+496 
-506 EPKTFA
+506 
-512 EASVLEASG
+512 ASG
-521 QESESGEM
+521 
-529 PASEATVSE
+529 
-538 KVHGQEESAEVPEQ
+538 EVPEL
-552 EVVLGETPEQ
+552 ETAVLE
-562 KTSVLP
+562 
-568 EPHQELEPARVSEQE
+568 
-583 VFVVMPK
+583 
-590 ESEQESEPAVEESL
+590 ESEQESEPAQTSVEES
-604 TETPPTEMSEAEAIP
+604 PTEVSESEEEVFVAEASVNTSEVEAIP
-619 TEESKAETSVAASPE
+619 
-634 AKIMPAE
+634 I
-641 ESKEE
+641 
-646 ASVAEESTDSSE
+646 
-658 MKAIPTEESNGEAV
+658 EESNGEAA
-672 VEALSTEETALESVL
+672 VEVLSTEEPALEPVL
-687 EEPKKD
+687 EEPKREA
-693 TFVETPNTETD
+693 FAEAPLTETLE
-704 QSAIPAESPEQED
+704 QAASPAKSPEQED

-836 DLAGMLAHNNEDT
+836 DLVGMLAHNNEDT

-896 YPKAVWYRKV
+896 YPKAVWYRKA

-931 SAELAKAE
+931 AAELAKAE

-1000 EAALTMAVESLAVI
+1000 EAALTTAVESLAVI

-1193 SYDTSYE
+1193 AYDTSYE

-1214 LEMYGRYIVAHAQEG
+1214 LEMYGRYIVAHAQAG

-1255 SANDTHDR
+1255 SAN

>member
-1 MDINQITEEL
+1 MDINQITQEL
-11 DTLFAQE
+11 DALFAQE
-18 KIAEIPQFLESHIAQ
+18 KIGEIPQFLESHIAQ
-33 AAQEGAQEV
+33 AAKEGAQDV

-56 TGQYALSIEN
+56 TGQYTLSIEN
-66 CHKAVALMKKM
+66 CHKAVALMNEM

-102 QESLELYNR
+102 QESLDLYNR
-111 VRPIYVAHLDENDMY
+111 VRPIYVTHLDEDDMY

-224 DYNSALRAMEK
+224 DYNSALNAMEK

-255 ENIEIIQDK
+255 ENIVIIQDK
-264 IRTSEELSEAETPAQ
+264 IKNSEKLSDTERTDAEEP
-279 EETASVSAVEAS
+279 SAVSDGANAERTNAE
-291 EPEVLG
+291 EPSAVPDAGTVGQEVTG
-297 ELPVEVPVLENLA
+297 ELPVQMP
-310 EVPAL
+310 
-315 ETLAAEASELETLAL
+315 ELEYLPEESALDTLVVESAEMEILAGAL
-330 SEEMPEPEVPVTEE
+330 SEEPAPEVAVTGEESAPEESVPEASEEAPDMFESEPKVFGEDPDKCEPVKEESEPEKSAQAAFEEAPAISEPVKEESKSEVTEE
-344 MPELETFVPE
+344 EPVSSEPAQGTSE
-354 EASGQ
+354 EEPAI
-359 EVSVEVAFTE
+359 
-369 KSESEAMSEEP
+369 SESESKVIEEEPDKYEPVKEEPKSEVTEEEPASSDPAPGASEEEP
-380 EQESEP
+380 DKYEPVKEEPKSEVTEEEPASSDPAPGASEEEPAISESELVTNEK
-386 DRGTEQKEFA
+386 RF
-396 EMSAESEQKSESVQS
+396 ESEEIVQEASAISESVK
-411 FEQEPFTETTEA
+411 EEPKPEVIE
-423 EGMPAPAEKVE
+423 EGSSSSEPAPGASEEEPAISESVKE
-434 QEAEFGGV
+434 EPK
-442 PEAETF
+442 PEVT
-448 VLEESGQEAS
+448 EEE
-458 VEMPVS
+458 PVS
-464 EEPKQETSVEV
+464 EEPAQR
-475 ALTEKSESEAGQE
+475 A
-488 IVSGGAPE
+488 
-496 PKIPMSEEES
+496 SEEEPVIS
-506 EPKTFA
+506 EPMK
-512 EASVLEASG
+512 
-521 QESESGEM
+521 
-529 PASEATVSE
+529 
-538 KVHGQEESAEVPEQ
+538 EESKPEVTE
-552 EVVLGETPEQ
+552 E
-562 KTSVLP
+562 
-568 EPHQELEPARVSEQE
+568 EPAISEPVKEELEP
-583 VFVVMPK
+583 
-590 ESEQESEPAVEESL
+590 EESVA
-604 TETPPTEMSEAEAIP
+604 TEKE
-619 TEESKAETSVAASPE
+619 PE
-634 AKIMPAE
+634 LKVF
-641 ESKEE
+641 EE
-646 ASVAEESTDSSE
+646 A
-658 MKAIPTEESNGEAV
+658 P
-672 VEALSTEETALESVL
+672 
-687 EEPKKD
+687 EEP
-693 TFVETPNTETD
+693 EL
-704 QSAIPAESPEQED
+704 ED
-717 LTPSI
+717 LTPPI
-722 TGIDLC
+722 IGMELC

-740 AGKFQAYESR
+740 AGKFHAYESR

-801 LPSQFLGIDRIETFH
+801 LPNQFLGVDRIETFH

-825 IEEFYKSLLGF
+825 IEEFYKNLLGF
-836 DLAGMLAHNNEDT
+836 DLVGMLAHNHEDT
-849 ASGKENLDTIKCWL
+849 ASGKESLDTIKCWL
-863 SVQEYALAAA
+863 SVQEYGLAAA

-889 RNLLSAY
+889 RKLLSAY

-939 CAKQAM
+939 CVKQAM

-957 HDKWLYRGMPENA
+957 HDKWLYKGMPENP

-989 KLSLLP
+989 QMSLLP
-995 ADKAH
+995 ADIAH
-1000 EAALTMAVESLAVI
+1000 EAALTTAVESLAVI

-1024 VGKCDLYLDVCTKE
+1024 VGKCDLYLDACTKE

-1141 ARFAK
+1141 ARFAN
-1146 RLPAVSEAKKAI
+1146 RLPEVSEAKKAI

-1177 PNLAEDARAIH
+1177 PNLAEDARTIH

-1193 SYDTSYE
+1193 PYDTSYE

-1229 KNVACEIMKNTVQF
+1229 KNVAREIMENTVQF
-1243 YGYQDLETANAK
+1243 YGYQDLASANAK
-1255 SANDTHDR
+1255 SMQS

>member
-1 MDINQITEEL
+1 MDINQITQEL
-11 DTLFAQE
+11 DALFAQE
-18 KIAEIPQFLESHIAQ
+18 KIGEIPQFLESHIAQ
-33 AAQEGAQEV
+33 AAKEGAQDV

-56 TGQYALSIEN
+56 TGQYTLSIEN
-66 CHKAVALMKKM
+66 CHKAVALMNEM

-102 QESLELYNR
+102 QESLDLYNR
-111 VRPIYVAHLDENDMY
+111 VRPIYVTHLDEDDMY

-224 DYNSALRAMEK
+224 DYNSALNAMEK

-255 ENIEIIQDK
+255 ENIVIIQDK
-264 IRTSEELSEAETPAQ
+264 IKNSEKLSDTERTDAEEP
-279 EETASVSAVEAS
+279 SAVSDGANAERTNAE
-291 EPEVLG
+291 EPSAVPDAGTVGQEVTG
-297 ELPVEVPVLENLA
+297 ELPVQ
-310 EVPAL
+310 
-315 ETLAAEASELETLAL
+315 
-330 SEEMPEPEVPVTEE
+330 
-344 MPELETFVPE
+344 MPELEYLPEESALDTLVVESAEMEILAGALSEDPAPEVAVTGEESAPEESVPE
-354 EASGQ
+354 ASEEAPDMFESEPKVFGEDPDKCEPVKEESEPEKSAQ
-359 EVSVEVAFTE
+359 AAFEEAPAISEPVKEESKSEVTE
-369 KSESEAMSEEP
+369 EEPVSSEPAQGTSEEEPAISESELVTNEKRFESEEIV
-380 EQESEP
+380 QE
-386 DRGTEQKEFA
+386 A
-396 EMSAESEQKSESVQS
+396 SAISESVK
-411 FEQEPFTETTEA
+411 EEPKPEVTE
-423 EGMPAPAEKVE
+423 
-434 QEAEFGGV
+434 
-442 PEAETF
+442 
-448 VLEESGQEAS
+448 EE
-458 VEMPVS
+458 PVS
-464 EEPKQETSVEV
+464 EEPAQR
-475 ALTEKSESEAGQE
+475 A
-488 IVSGGAPE
+488 
-496 PKIPMSEEES
+496 SEEEPVIS
-506 EPKTFA
+506 EPMKEEPKPEVTEEEPA
-512 EASVLEASG
+512 I
-521 QESESGEM
+521 SEPVKE
-529 PASEATVSE
+529 
-538 KVHGQEESAEVPEQ
+538 
-552 EVVLGETPEQ
+552 
-562 KTSVLP
+562 
-568 EPHQELEPARVSEQE
+568 ELEP
-583 VFVVMPK
+583 
-590 ESEQESEPAVEESL
+590 EESVA
-604 TETPPTEMSEAEAIP
+604 TEKE
-619 TEESKAETSVAASPE
+619 PE
-634 AKIMPAE
+634 LKVF
-641 ESKEE
+641 EE
-646 ASVAEESTDSSE
+646 A
-658 MKAIPTEESNGEAV
+658 P
-672 VEALSTEETALESVL
+672 
-687 EEPKKD
+687 EEP
-693 TFVETPNTETD
+693 EL
-704 QSAIPAESPEQED
+704 ED
-717 LTPSI
+717 LTPPI
-722 TGIDLC
+722 TGMELC

-740 AGKFQAYESR
+740 AGKFHAYESR

-801 LPSQFLGIDRIETFH
+801 LPNQFLGVDRIETFH

-825 IEEFYKSLLGF
+825 IEEFYKNLLGF
-836 DLAGMLAHNNEDT
+836 DLVGMLAHNHEDT
-849 ASGKENLDTIKCWL
+849 ASGKESLDTIKCWL
-863 SVQEYALAAA
+863 SVQEYGLAAA

-889 RNLLSAY
+889 RKLLSAY

-957 HDKWLYRGMPENA
+957 HDKWLYKGMPENP

-989 KLSLLP
+989 QMSLLP
-995 ADKAH
+995 ADIAH
-1000 EAALTMAVESLAVI
+1000 EAALTTAVESLAVI

-1024 VGKCDLYLDVCTKE
+1024 VGKCDLYLDACTKE

-1141 ARFAK
+1141 ARFAN
-1146 RLPAVSEAKKAI
+1146 RLPEVSEAKKAI

-1177 PNLAEDARAIH
+1177 PNLAEDARTIH

-1193 SYDTSYE
+1193 PYDTSYE

-1229 KNVACEIMKNTVQF
+1229 KNVAREIMENTVQF
-1243 YGYQDLETANAK
+1243 YGYQDLASANAK
-1255 SANDTHDR
+1255 SMQS

>member
-66 CHKAVALMKKM
+66 CHKAVALMKEM

-255 ENIEIIQDK
+255 ENIEIIQNK
-264 IRTSEELSEAETPAQ
+264 ISTSEKPSEAEKPAQ

-291 EPEVLG
+291 EPEALG
-297 ELPVEVPVLENLA
+297 EVPVEVPVLENLA

-315 ETLAAEASELETLAL
+315 ETLAAEASELETLVL
-330 SEEMPEPEVPVTEE
+330 SEEMPQPEVPVTEE
-344 MPELETFVPE
+344 MPELEAFVPE
-354 EASGQ
+354 EEAEPAGVSEQ
-359 EVSVEVAFTE
+359 EAFVETPE
-369 KSESEAMSEEP
+369 ES
-380 EQESEP
+380 EQESKPSQTSVQES
-386 DRGTEQKEFA
+386 FA
-396 EMSAESEQKSESVQS
+396 ET
-411 FEQEPFTETTEA
+411 PEA
-423 EGMPAPAEKVE
+423 EVMPAEEVE
-434 QEAEFGGV
+434 QEAE
-442 PEAETF
+442 TF
-448 VLEESGQEAS
+448 IQEKSGQEA
-458 VEMPVS
+458 
-464 EEPKQETSVEV
+464 
-475 ALTEKSESEAGQE
+475 
-488 IVSGGAPE
+488 
-496 PKIPMSEEES
+496 
-506 EPKTFA
+506 
-512 EASVLEASG
+512 ASG
-521 QESESGEM
+521 
-529 PASEATVSE
+529 
-538 KVHGQEESAEVPEQ
+538 EVPEL
-552 EVVLGETPEQ
+552 ETAVLE
-562 KTSVLP
+562 
-568 EPHQELEPARVSEQE
+568 
-583 VFVVMPK
+583 
-590 ESEQESEPAVEESL
+590 ESEQESELAQTSVEES
-604 TETPPTEMSEAEAIP
+604 PTEVSESEEEVFVAEASVNTSEVEAIP
-619 TEESKAETSVAASPE
+619 
-634 AKIMPAE
+634 I
-641 ESKEE
+641 
-646 ASVAEESTDSSE
+646 
-658 MKAIPTEESNGEAV
+658 EESNGEAA
-672 VEALSTEETALESVL
+672 VEVLSTEEPALEPVL
-687 EEPKKD
+687 EEPKKEA
-693 TFVETPNTETD
+693 FAEAPLTETLE
-704 QSAIPAESPEQED
+704 QAASPAKSPEQED

-970 QMTLGEEGMENAD
+970 QMTLGDEGMENAD

-1000 EAALTMAVESLAVI
+1000 EAALTTAVESLAVI

-1193 SYDTSYE
+1193 AYDTSYE

-1214 LEMYGRYIVAHAQEG
+1214 LEMYGRYIVAHAQAG

-1255 SANDTHDR
+1255 SAN

>member
-66 CHKAVALMKKM
+66 CHKAVALMKEM

-255 ENIEIIQDK
+255 ENIEIIQNK
-264 IRTSEELSEAETPAQ
+264 ISTSEKPSEAEKPAQ

-291 EPEVLG
+291 EPEALG
-297 ELPVEVPVLENLA
+297 EVPVEVPVLENLA

-315 ETLAAEASELETLAL
+315 ETLAAEASELETLVL
-330 SEEMPEPEVPVTEE
+330 SEEMPQPEVPVTEE
-344 MPELETFVPE
+344 MPELEAFVPE
-354 EASGQ
+354 EEAEPAGVSEQ
-359 EVSVEVAFTE
+359 EAFVETPE
-369 KSESEAMSEEP
+369 ES
-380 EQESEP
+380 EQESKP
-386 DRGTEQKEFA
+386 SQT
-396 EMSAESEQKSESVQS
+396 SVQES
-411 FEQEPFTETTEA
+411 FTETPEA
-423 EGMPAPAEKVE
+423 EVMPEEEVE
-434 QEAEFGGV
+434 QEAE
-442 PEAETF
+442 TF
-448 VLEESGQEAS
+448 MQEESGQEA
-458 VEMPVS
+458 
-464 EEPKQETSVEV
+464 
-475 ALTEKSESEAGQE
+475 
-488 IVSGGAPE
+488 
-496 PKIPMSEEES
+496 
-506 EPKTFA
+506 
-512 EASVLEASG
+512 ASG
-521 QESESGEM
+521 
-529 PASEATVSE
+529 
-538 KVHGQEESAEVPEQ
+538 EVPEL
-552 EVVLGETPEQ
+552 ETAVLE
-562 KTSVLP
+562 
-568 EPHQELEPARVSEQE
+568 
-583 VFVVMPK
+583 
-590 ESEQESEPAVEESL
+590 ESEQESEPAQTSVEES
-604 TETPPTEMSEAEAIP
+604 PTEVSESEEEVFVAEASVNTSEVEAIP
-619 TEESKAETSVAASPE
+619 
-634 AKIMPAE
+634 I
-641 ESKEE
+641 
-646 ASVAEESTDSSE
+646 
-658 MKAIPTEESNGEAV
+658 EESNGEAA
-672 VEALSTEETALESVL
+672 VEVLSTEEPALEPVL
-687 EEPKKD
+687 EEPKREA
-693 TFVETPNTETD
+693 FAEAPLTETLE
-704 QSAIPAESPEQED
+704 QAASPAKSPEQED

-1000 EAALTMAVESLAVI
+1000 EAALTTAVESLAVI

-1214 LEMYGRYIVAHAQEG
+1214 LEMYGRYIVAHAQAG

>member
-1 MDINQITEEL
+1 MDINQITQEL
-11 DTLFAQE
+11 DALFAQE
-18 KIAEIPQFLESHIAQ
+18 KIGEIPQFLESHIAQ
-33 AAQEGAQEV
+33 AAKEGAQDV

-56 TGQYALSIEN
+56 TGQYTLSIEN
-66 CHKAVALMKKM
+66 CHKAVALMNEM

-102 QESLELYNR
+102 QESLDLYNR
-111 VRPIYVAHLDENDMY
+111 VRPIYVTHLDEDDMY

-224 DYNSALRAMEK
+224 DYNSALNAMEK

-255 ENIEIIQDK
+255 ENIVIIQDK
-264 IRTSEELSEAETPAQ
+264 IKNSEKLSDTERTDAEEP
-279 EETASVSAVEAS
+279 SAVSDAGANAERTNAE
-291 EPEVLG
+291 EPSAVPDAGTVEQEVTG
-297 ELPVEVPVLENLA
+297 ELPVEMP
-310 EVPAL
+310 
-315 ETLAAEASELETLAL
+315 ELEYLPEESALDTLVVESAEMEILAGAL
-330 SEEMPEPEVPVTEE
+330 SEEPAPEVAVTGEESAPEESVPEASEEAPDMFESEPKVFGEDPDKCEPVKEESEPEKSAQAAFEEAPAISEPVKEESKSEVTEEEPASSDPAPGASEEEPAISESELVTNEKRFESEEIVQEASAISESVKEEPKPEVIEEGSSSSEPAPGASEEEPAISESVKEELEPEVTEE
-344 MPELETFVPE
+344 E
-354 EASGQ
+354 
-359 EVSVEVAFTE
+359 
-369 KSESEAMSEEP
+369 
-380 EQESEP
+380 
-386 DRGTEQKEFA
+386 
-396 EMSAESEQKSESVQS
+396 
-411 FEQEPFTETTEA
+411 
-423 EGMPAPAEKVE
+423 
-434 QEAEFGGV
+434 
-442 PEAETF
+442 
-448 VLEESGQEAS
+448 
-458 VEMPVS
+458 PVS
-464 EEPKQETSVEV
+464 EEPAQR
-475 ALTEKSESEAGQE
+475 A
-488 IVSGGAPE
+488 
-496 PKIPMSEEES
+496 SEEEPVIS
-506 EPKTFA
+506 EPMKEEPKPEVTEEEPA
-512 EASVLEASG
+512 I
-521 QESESGEM
+521 SEPVKE
-529 PASEATVSE
+529 
-538 KVHGQEESAEVPEQ
+538 
-552 EVVLGETPEQ
+552 
-562 KTSVLP
+562 
-568 EPHQELEPARVSEQE
+568 ELEP
-583 VFVVMPK
+583 
-590 ESEQESEPAVEESL
+590 EESVA
-604 TETPPTEMSEAEAIP
+604 TEKE
-619 TEESKAETSVAASPE
+619 PE
-634 AKIMPAE
+634 LKVF
-641 ESKEE
+641 EE
-646 ASVAEESTDSSE
+646 A
-658 MKAIPTEESNGEAV
+658 P
-672 VEALSTEETALESVL
+672 
-687 EEPKKD
+687 EEP
-693 TFVETPNTETD
+693 EL
-704 QSAIPAESPEQED
+704 ED
-717 LTPSI
+717 LTPPI
-722 TGIDLC
+722 TGMELC

-740 AGKFQAYESR
+740 AGKFHAYESR

-801 LPSQFLGIDRIETFH
+801 LPNQFLGVDRIETFH

-825 IEEFYKSLLGF
+825 IEEFYKNLLGF
-836 DLAGMLAHNNEDT
+836 DLVGMLAHNHEDT
-849 ASGKENLDTIKCWL
+849 ASGKESLDTIKCWL
-863 SVQEYALAAA
+863 SVQEYGLAAA

-889 RNLLSAY
+889 RKLLSAY

-957 HDKWLYRGMPENA
+957 HDKWLYKGMPENP

-989 KLSLLP
+989 QMSLLP
-995 ADKAH
+995 ADIAH
-1000 EAALTMAVESLAVI
+1000 EAALTTAVESLAVI

-1024 VGKCDLYLDVCTKE
+1024 VGKCDLYLDACTKE

-1141 ARFAK
+1141 ARFAN
-1146 RLPAVSEAKKAI
+1146 RLPEVSEAKKAI

-1177 PNLAEDARAIH
+1177 PNLAEDARTIH

-1193 SYDTSYE
+1193 PYDTSYE

-1229 KNVACEIMKNTVQF
+1229 KNVAREIMENTVQF
-1243 YGYQDLETANAK
+1243 YGYQDLASANAK
-1255 SANDTHDR
+1255 SMQS